1 MKTIAKKTIIIF
13 LIINLILSNLN
24 VGIFGLLAAD
34 VDAIFSYVDIN
45 FVDPTTEEEITKV
58 DIGQN
63 TKMNISFGVAGDVVT
78 EKTSIRIN
86 LDNSNF
92 YFSSFTPNGDT
103 NNATYGVTSVD
114 SNGNKKTLTAVL
126 HINADGTRYIT
137 IDDLSQG
144 DTVNMRLEG
153 YFKDDTAPNE
163 KLTVTVNNE
172 EKASLSASNV
182 TNRITVSNAKTA
194 SKDKITYH
202 SGNKEELAKNFP
214 ISYGISAKVSI
225 PENWK
230 KTEQIEN
237 LTIEDTLTFPS
248 SMYILNSDN
257 VNLADYIGLG
267 ENSVLSISDFTPVL
281 SDDGTKIT
289 GIKLNKKLTYND
301 IESYLTNGEKIDL
314 KYNENLIIEGEG
326 TISNTLKTS
335 YKTTN
340 FADSTSPVTKNTTI
354 DEINGAKFEN
364 TSKKLAD
371 GGLTSSTMS
380 GGPGWYNGFLIEGDE
395 VTYQISTKNTGD
407 EAGNVKLTDIIPDG
421 TELIEA
427 KSDNTTNISLDETVN
442 IDGNDKKAV
451 IWNFENVPSGE
462 TVTATIK
469 LKITNNADF
478 TLINNLYKDE
488 DYTKIET
495 TGPELPVNKKRPD
508 LEITKEAKSSSGEFS
523 NPGDTVTYTIVV
535 TNKGQESITTSVTD
549 TLPDSLEEI
558 TTDVDGAVIE
568 NGTITWNDVT
578 LDVGESKTYT
588 ITGKVKEGTT
598 GKVTNTAIVD
608 KDGEYEKTA
617 TATTEVFDEITVL
630 NNTNISKIA
639 SKTTVDTGDEINYKV
654 QLKNSGKKYN
664 IADITGGKIVT
675 TDTIPDGISYSG
687 GAYYLIPND
696 DTHHTEGISYDE
708 TTRTITWEL
717 DNSIY
722 NEFEANAEVNLYIPC
737 SVIQEASEDKS
748 IVISNKAIS
757 TTINKESNEA
767 NVTILQS
774 TGLEIEKYV
783 DKVYNTD
790 NTLIYENKTQS
801 NKDNVNIDFEE
812 NYPVQYKV
820 KISNSSKDDITLNS
834 TNGKFTDTIEQ
845 LQTITTDRTILI
857 SVYDP
862 EGNKVKDDFTTY
874 AYDGKSFSIDL
885 TGTTIKARSYIVL
898 EYKLKG
904 YSDGVSKAKN
914 TISNGTIESS
924 AQDLVNKPAMSKSVA
939 IVDKK
944 SDWSDIGGTWDSS
957 NLLYNLDFKNEMKCS
972 ATALENK
979 YLVYKIHCEPGD
991 NVLDTYTVT
1000 DTISD
1005 NLNFVTGITTR
1016 GELRSSGPVI
1026 GIYLDNVYTGYK
1038 YYGMINYNG
1047 NTQVTIDGKNL
1058 TVNFTLVDNTKS
1070 VKFDVYYLVEVD
1082 QTKLSNMISKMDA
1095 GIDVDAIDL
1104 INSAN
1109 VKSNNTDSNGQP
1121 LVDLT
1126 DTTKVTVN
1134 DGILYPGIEKDYVG
1148 SFAPGETKVD
1158 SEGNVQIT
1166 TGSAN
1171 AGSSLV
1177 WQVTVNNADKDAAK
1191 KMRNY
1196 TVNDILP
1203 EIYKFNANYLN
1214 DSYTGAKYYPSIVIY
1229 KKDGTVKKS
1238 WSGKDFILP
1247 SGYENSNELTWNFN
1261 GEDYYLDPGEKMVI
1275 KFATAVKD
1283 VGSYGAF
1290 LNTAKLT
1297 TSSKF
1302 DKENIEQGVKTSN
1315 KTIEN
1320 TAFANIY
1327 SHMTTSYKEIE
1338 YDPSL
1343 YNADYKQPEKDTGIS
1358 KKDNDGN
1365 LKNYVQGHQGEI
1377 VKYTLNV
1384 KNESLVNMKNL
1395 AIIDRLPYV
1404 GDIGV
1409 IADYPRDSSFDVKW
1423 DSFIKAEIYDS
1434 NGSFSRA
1441 IDNDKVKITFSDE
1454 KNSTFEYGCKDWY
1467 GQNDVA
1473 IWTNSA
1479 NDQTVN
1485 VRFMIDYNKEDNK
1498 TFLQPGETIKLT
1510 FYGRVPKYVE
1520 KTGESN
1526 IAWNNFAY
1534 GYKAYNAKTD
1544 KELSDLS
1551 IAEPAKVGVWVE
1563 KEEIVNPGIIKI
1575 NKTYKANTG
1584 STTAY
1589 FVLYKYN
1596 DDYDAFDPN
1605 SIEYEKYSDVI
1616 SIDLDANT
1624 TKSYTFENLPS
1635 GTKYKIYETDKYGNI
1650 LEANNNDWYTIEG
1663 QGVEITL
1670 ESGET
1675 KEVNV
1680 IDTALEEY
1688 KGLVEITK
1696 KVVKYTGEEVVG
1708 GTYLF
1713 VIKDDAG
1720 NYVYEKDGEILKASS
1735 FSSDVLIHIYGGMTR
1750 TIDKLD
1756 IGKYKVYEVDENGN
1770 NINYDNEIGYSVSFS
1785 PSNEFEITRSNG
1797 NQRLTATNQL
1807 KREPVSVEIT
1817 GNKKLTNKTLVA
1829 DQFNFEL
1836 IQTDKDKNEITDN
1849 NENQIKL
1856 YAKNNTNGDFKF
1868 NLNYD
1873 SEGEYYYTLK
1883 EVTGED
1889 AKYKYDETIYFIK
1902 VTVTE
1907 ENKVFVAKTEILE
1920 GGSDIVFNN
1929 EFIVEKTSI
1938 SVEKIWN
1945 DNNDQDGKRPTQIK
1959 LQLKANN
1966 ESKGEPII
1974 LTAGDDGIWQ
1984 ADELKYTWTDLPK
1997 YENEKEINYTVE
2009 ELDVENGY
2017 NVTYN
2022 TETTG
2027 KVLITNTHAPE
2038 KTEYSIEKIWSDNNN
2053 QDGKRPTSIQVQL
2066 KAGDNNIGDPI
2077 TLTAGENGIWDADEL
2092 KYTWTDLPK
2101 YENGVEIKYTAIE
2114 AIVPSGYNVTYNT
2127 ETTGKT
2133 IITNSYIPEQTEYS
2147 IEKVWVDND
2156 NQDGKRPTTIKV
2168 QLKANGVIAK
2178 TETLTAGE
2186 NGIWEESELKYTWN
2200 NLPKFA
2206 DGVEIVYSVEEIE
2219 MNDDYSVNYNNS
2231 TAGKTIITNTHQVE
2245 TTSYSIEKEWADN
2258 NNQDGIRP
2266 SSIKI
2271 QLKADD
2277 ENYGDAVILN
2287 ANEGNLWDA
2296 LNSKYTWSNLPKYKN
2311 GKEIKYSVE
2320 EINVTD
2326 GYEATYVENTGKNST
2341 KVINTHVPS
2350 VTKRLVEKIWND
2362 GNNQDGKRPE
2372 SIQVQ
2377 LKADG
2382 IASGNEVSLNES
2394 NNWKYTWENLPE
2406 KQNGTVIN
2414 YTVEEVSTIDGYNVS
2429 YNSITKD
2436 GVITTEITNT
2446 YTPEIT
2452 SRAVEK
2458 IWNDENN
2465 RDAKRPTSIQVQ
2477 LKANGE
2483 NCGDSITLNDDN
2495 EWKYTWNDLAKNKD
2509 GKEIVYTIDEIT
2521 QIQGYE
2527 TTYSENTKNNI
2538 KTFVIT
2544 NSYSPETTARAV
2556 EKVWNDNNNQ
2566 DGLRPDSIQVKLKA
2580 NGTIVENVALNESNN
2595 WKHTWNGLPKNEN
2608 GNEINYEIE
2617 EISTVSGYTTTYDNQ
2632 NNNGIVTS
2640 VITNTH
2646 TPEKVTRAVEK
2657 MWSDNSNQDGKRSKE
2672 IQVQLKAN
2680 GENCGDSVTLN
2691 DDNRWSYTWND
2702 LKKFENGKEI
2712 EYTID
2717 EISNIDGY
2725 TTTYNSI
2732 NKDGVNTIQI
2742 TNKHT
2747 PERTKLAVEKEWDD
2761 NNNQDNKRVREIQVQ
2776 LKVNGNNYGTPITLS
2791 SGNDWKYVWSDLA
2804 KYNNGVEQIYTV
2816 EEVTVIDG
2824 YNATYETSEKDGVKT
2839 FTIVNTHKP
2848 EETSYS
2854 VEKVWNDNNNQ
2865 DKKRPESIEVQLKAN
2880 GNNKGEKVIL
2890 NTANEWKNTWNNL
2903 PKYENGTEVKYTV
2916 EEVSIPE
2923 GYTLSYNTET
2933 AGKTII
2939 TNSYTP
2945 EETSYRVEK
2954 VWNDN
2959 NNQDGKRPEN
2969 IKVQLKV
2976 NGNNEGE
2983 AVTLDK
2989 SNNWNYTWSNLPKYN
3004 NGVKLVYSV
3013 EEVSVP
3019 EGYTV
3024 AYDTNA
3030 LGKTTITNTH
3040 EIEKTERAVEK
3051 VWDDNNNQD
3060 GKQPESIQVQ
3070 LKAGDNNV
3078 GDGITL
3084 NASNNWKYTWKN
3096 LDKYSNGEEIKYTIK
3111 EISKINGY
3119 DTKYESTVK
3128 DEVTTYVITNTH
3140 VPEVVSK
3147 SVEKVWNDNNNQDGK
3162 RPENIQVQLKAN
3174 GNNKG
3179 DTITLNA
3186 DNEWK
3191 YTWSSLEKY
3200 SDGKEVTYTI
3210 EELNVPEGYTVSYN
3224 TETEGKTIITNTH
3237 EVEKTSYR
3245 VEKIWNDNNNQD
3257 GKRSESIQVQLK
3269 ANGNNEGA
3277 VITLNV
3283 DNELKYTWNDLP
3295 KYENGKEIV
3304 YSVEEVVPEGY
3315 TASYNTETEGKTI
3328 ITNTHTPEETTY
3340 SVEKVWNDNE
3350 NQDGKRPEDIKIQLK
3365 ANGNN
3370 KGEAITLNED
3380 NNWKYTWSNLP
3391 KYENGKEITYTVE
3404 EQVPEGYTVSYDTT
3418 TTGKTII
3425 TNTHTIEETTYS
3437 VEKVW
3442 DDNENQDGKRPTSIQ
3457 VQLKAGENNVGNVVE
3472 LNANNNWKYTWNNL
3486 PVYKNGEKIVY
3497 TADEVSVPSEY
3508 TKKVT
3513 EEANKTTITNTY
3525 TPGKTSVSVEKIWDD
3540 NDNQDGKRPDS
3551 IQLQL
3556 KANGVNKGEVIT
3568 LSSGEDKIWQA
3579 NEVKYTWIDLPEYEN
3594 GEKIKY
3600 TVEEVNM
3607 SSDYTVGYN
3616 TDTERTTI
3624 ITNTHTT
3631 EETTY
3636 SVEKVWDDSNNQDG
3650 KRPTNVQ
3657 VQLKSNGNN
3666 EGVTITLNSENNW
3679 KYTWENLPKYNN
3691 GKEITYT
3698 VEEIVPERYTASYN
3712 TETEGKTIITN
3723 THEVEK
3729 TSYSVE
3735 KVWNDN
3741 ENQDGKRPTSIQ
3753 VQLKAN
3759 GNNKGEAITL
3769 NEENNWKNTWT
3780 NLPKYENGK
3789 EITYTVEEG
3798 VPEGYTASYDT
3809 ETSGKTTITNTHE
3822 IEQTTYSVEKVW
3834 NDNENQDG
3842 KRPTSIQVQL
3852 KANGNN
3858 KGEAITLN
3866 EENNWKNTWTNL
3878 PKYENGKEIT
3888 YTVEEIVPE
3897 GYTVSYNTETT
3908 GKTVITNTHETEKT
3922 TYSVEKVWNDNDN
3935 QDGKRPTSI
3944 QVQLKANGNNKGEA
3958 ITLNEGNN
3966 WKNTWNDLPKY
3977 ENGKEITYTVEEV
3990 VPEGYTALY
3999 DTETSGKTTITNSY
4013 TPGKTSISVE
4023 KIWNDNNN
4031 QDGKRPESI
4040 QVQLKAN
4047 GNNEGETITLNA
4059 ENNWKYTWNN
4069 LSEYENGIKVTYT
4082 VEETEVPTEYTVT
4095 YNNENS
4101 GKVIITNTHEV
4112 EKTTYNVEKVWNDS
4126 NNQDG
4131 KRPGSIQ
4138 VQLKANGN
4146 NIGNEITLNAEN
4158 NWKNTWND
4166 LPKYE
4171 DGKLII
4177 YTVEES
4183 SNIIGYTVSYNTED
4197 SGKTIITNTHEVEK
4211 VEYSVEKKWNDN
4223 NNQDGKR
4230 PGSIQVQLKTG
4241 TANIDEAKTLN
4252 SANDWKYTWTN
4263 LPKYEN
4269 GKEIK
4274 YTVEEVVPEGYTAS
4288 YNTETEGKTIITNT
4302 HTPEE
4307 TTYNVEKV
4315 WNDNNNQDGKR
4326 PTSIQVQL
4334 KVNGNNKGEAIT
4346 LNEDNNWKNTWSNL
4360 PKFENGGEIKYTV
4373 EEVNVPKDYT
4383 ESYNTN
4389 TEGKTII
4396 TNTHQIEETTYS
4408 VEKVWNDNN
4417 NQDGKRPTSIQVQL
4431 KANGSNKGEVITL
4444 SSNNNWKNTW
4454 TNLPKYEN
4462 GKEIKYTVEEV
4473 VPEGYT
4479 ASYNTE
4485 TEGKTIITNTYETEK
4500 TTYSVEKVWNDNNDQ
4515 DGKRPSDVQVQL
4527 KANGHNFGDLAK
4539 LNAENN
4545 WKNTWTDLPKYEN
4558 GKEITYSVE
4567 EVVPEGY
4574 IASYN
4579 TETTGK
4585 TVITNTHEIEKI
4597 SYSVEKVW
4605 NDNNNQ
4611 DGKRLDSVKVQ
4622 LKANGN
4628 NIGEVIILNVNN
4640 NWKNTWTN
4648 LPKYEDGKEITYS
4661 VEEVSVPNDYE
4672 VSYNT
4677 NSEGKTVI
4685 TNTHKPEKISYRVEK
4700 KWDDMNN
4707 ENKIRPNEIEV
4718 QLKANGINKGSTIK
4732 LNAENTWKNTWN
4744 DLPKYENGVE
4754 IKYSVEEVG
4763 TINGYTVT
4771 YDTNNEN
4778 KTIITNTHKIVVNIE
4793 GTKTWVDHNNVE
4805 NSRPTY
4811 ITVNLLKN
4819 GVKEASKNVTAENN
4833 WKYSFDNLPK
4843 YDEQNNVI
4851 NYTITEDEVDGYTTE
4866 INGYNITN
4874 THVATID
4881 ISGTKTWVDYDN
4893 VDNTRPDKIVV
4904 NLLQDGKVIR
4914 TKEVS
4919 KNDNWSYSFKNL
4931 PKYDN
4936 NNNEIKYS
4944 ISEEKVDKYTTE
4956 VVGYNII
4963 NTYKATT
4970 KIDVTKTWIDHNNA
4984 DKTRPDKIT
4993 IILLK
4998 DGIKIKEQEV
5008 SELDGWKYTFD
5019 NLEKYNDK
5027 NEKIHYTIEEET
5039 VNGYTSIIDGY
5050 NITNKYSGKV
5060 KISISGKKIWKD
5072 YNNKDNTRP
5081 NEIEVNLVKEGKVIS
5096 TKKVTS
5102 ANGWEYTF
5110 NDLDKYDEQGNEIT
5124 YEITENKVD
5133 GYETE
5138 INGYDIIN
5146 TYKAVTS
5153 INGRKIWMDDNN
5165 KDNTRPDS
5173 ITVNLLRNGVI
5184 IKSKVVS
5191 EEDNWEYSFDN
5202 LEKYD
5207 EDNNEIK
5214 YSISENKVIGYQ
5226 TNIIDNNIVNTYNPE
5241 IPEEPTNDDKNEE
5254 KDDDKKEEIQHHGTV
5269 KTSDNIMI
5277 SFLTLI
5283 TSIGVASILEKL
5295 KKSRKNK

>member
-103 NNATYGVTSVD
+103 DNATYGVTSVD

-202 SGNKEELAKNFP
+202 SGNKEELAENFP
-214 ISYGISAKVSI
+214 ISYGISAKVNI

-248 SMYILNSDN
+248 SMYILNSNN

-289 GIKLNKKLTYND
+289 GIKLNKKLTDND

-364 TSKKLAD
+364 TSKKLAN

-535 TNKGQESITTSVTD
+535 TNNGQESITTSVTD

-588 ITGKVKEGTT
+588 ITGKVKDGAT

-617 TATTEVFDEITVL
+617 TATTEVFDETTVL
-630 NNTNISKIA
+630 NNTDISKIA

-722 NEFEANAEVNLYIPC
+722 NEFETNAEVNLYIPC
-737 SVIQEASEDKS
+737 SVTQEASEDES

-790 NTLIYENKTQS
+790 NKLIYENKTQS

-820 KISNSSKDDITLNS
+820 KISNSSKDDITLDS
-834 TNGKFTDTIEQ
+834 TNGRFTDTIEQ
-845 LQTITTDRTILI
+845 LQTITTDGTILI

-1026 GIYLDNVYTGYK
+1026 GIYLDNVYTGFK

-1047 NTQVTIDGKNL
+1047 NTQVTVDGKNL
-1058 TVNFTLVDNTKS
+1058 TVNFTLVDNAKS

-1082 QTKLSNMISKMDA
+1082 QTKLNDMISKMDA
-1095 GIDVDAIDL
+1095 GMDVDAIDL
-1104 INSAN
+1104 INNAN
-1109 VKSNNTDSNGQP
+1109 VKSNNTDSDGQP

-1134 DGILYPGIEKDYVG
+1134 DGVLYPGIEKDYVG

-1203 EIYKFNANYLN
+1203 EIYKFDANYLN

-1247 SGYENSNELTWNFN
+1247 SGYEDSNELTWNFN

-1297 TSSKF
+1297 TSSEF
-1302 DKENIEQGVKTSN
+1302 DRENIEQGVKTSD

-1338 YDPSL
+1338 YDPDL
-1343 YNADYKQPEKDTGIS
+1343 YDADYEQPKKDTGIS
-1358 KKDNDGN
+1358 KKDDDGN
-1365 LKNYVQGHQGEI
+1365 LKNYVQGHQGEV

-1473 IWTNSA
+1473 TWTNSA

-1485 VRFMIDYNKEDNK
+1485 VRFMIDYNKEDNQ

-1563 KEEIVNPGIIKI
+1563 KEETVNPGIIKI
-1575 NKTYKANTG
+1575 NKTYKADTG

-1670 ESGET
+1670 EGGET
-1675 KEVNV
+1675 KEVDV
-1680 IDTALEEY
+1680 TDTALEEY

-1696 KVVKYTGEEVVG
+1696 EVVKYTGEEVVG

-1829 DQFNFEL
+1829 DQFSFEL
-1836 IQTDKDKNEITDN
+1836 TQTDKDKNEITDN

-1868 NLNYD
+1868 DLNYD

-1883 EVTGED
+1883 EVIGED

-1907 ENKVFVAKTEILE
+1907 ENKALVAKTKILE

-2022 TETTG
+2022 TETAR
-2027 KVLITNTHAPE
+2027 KVLITNTHTPE
-2038 KTEYSIEKIWSDNNN
+2038 KTKYSVEKIWSDNNN
-2053 QDGKRPTSIQVQL
+2053 QDGKRPTSIQIQL
-2066 KAGDNNIGDPI
+2066 KAGDSNIGDPI
-2077 TLTAGENGIWDADEL
+2077 TLTVGENGIWDADDL
-2092 KYTWTDLPK
+2092 KYTWTNLPK
-2101 YENGVEIKYTAIE
+2101 YEDGVEIKYSAIE
-2114 AIVPSGYNVTYNT
+2114 VTVPSGYNATYNT

-2133 IITNSYIPEQTEYS
+2133 IITNSYTPEQTEYS
-2147 IEKVWVDND
+2147 IEKVWND
-2156 NQDGKRPTTIKV
+2156 SENQDGKRPTTIKL
-2168 QLKANGVIAK
+2168 QLKANGVVIK
-2178 TETLTAGE
+2178 TAELSAGD
-2186 NGIWEESELKYTWN
+2186 NGIWEESELKYTWS

-2219 MNDDYSVNYNNS
+2219 MTDDYSVSYDNS
-2231 TAGKTIITNTHQVE
+2231 TAGKTIVTNTHTTE

-2266 SSIKI
+2266 RSIKI

-2277 ENYGDAVILN
+2277 ENYGDVIILN
-2287 ANEGNLWDA
+2287 ADEGNSWDA
-2296 LNSKYTWSNLPKYKN
+2296 SNSKYTWSNLPKYKN

-2326 GYEATYVENTGKNST
+2326 GYEATYVENTDKNST

-2350 VTKRLVEKIWND
+2350 VTKRSVEKIWND

-2382 IASGNEVSLNES
+2382 IASGNEVSLNGS
-2394 NNWKYTWENLPE
+2394 NNWKYTWDNLPE

-2429 YNSITKD
+2429 YNSITKN

-2527 TTYSENTKNNI
+2527 TTYSETTKNNI

-2544 NSYSPETTARAV
+2544 NSYSPETTSRAV

-2566 DGLRPDSIQVKLKA
+2566 DGLRPDSIQIKLKA
-2580 NGTIVENVALNESNN
+2580 NGTVVENVALNESNN

-2632 NNNGIVTS
+2632 NNNGVVTS

-2646 TPEKVTRAVEK
+2646 TPEKVARAVEK
-2657 MWSDNSNQDGKRSKE
+2657 IWSDNSNQDGKRSTS

-2691 DDNRWSYTWND
+2691 DDNSWSYTWND
-2702 LKKFENGKEI
+2702 LNKFENGKEI

-2717 EISNIDGY
+2717 EISNLDGY

-2732 NKDGVNTIQI
+2732 NKDGVDTIQI
-2742 TNKHT
+2742 TNEHT
-2747 PERTKLAVEKEWDD
+2747 PERIKLAVEKEWDD
-2761 NNNQDNKRVREIQVQ
+2761 NNNQDNKRVTEIQVQ

-3004 NGVKLVYSV
+3004 SGVELVYSV

-3024 AYDTNA
+3024 AYDANTA
-3030 LGKTTITNTH
+3030 GKTTITNTH
-3040 EIEKTERAVEK
+3040 EIEKTERSVEK
-3051 VWDDNNNQD
+3051 AWDDNNNQD
-3060 GKQPESIQVQ
+3060 GKQPENIQVQ

-3078 GDGITL
+3078 GDEITL

-3096 LDKYSNGEEIKYTIK
+3096 LDKYSNGEEINYTIK

-3191 YTWSSLEKY
+3191 YTWSGLEKY

-3210 EELNVPEGYTVSYN
+3210 EEVNVPEGYTVSYN

-3237 EVEKTSYR
+3237 EVEKTSYS

-3277 VITLNV
+3277 IITLNV
-3283 DNELKYTWNDLP
+3283 DNEWKYTWNDLP
-3295 KYENGKEIV
+3295 KYENGKEIT

-3328 ITNTHTPEETTY
+3328 ITNTHTPEETIY
-3340 SVEKVWNDNE
+3340 SVEKVWSDNE

-3370 KGEAITLNED
+3370 KGDLVALNTE
-3380 NNWKYTWSNLP
+3380 NGWKYTWSNLP

-3418 TTGKTII
+3418 AT
-3425 TNTHTIEETTYS
+3425 
-3437 VEKVW
+3437 
-3442 DDNENQDGKRPTSIQ
+3442 
-3457 VQLKAGENNVGNVVE
+3457 
-3472 LNANNNWKYTWNNL
+3472 
-3486 PVYKNGEKIVY
+3486 
-3497 TADEVSVPSEY
+3497 
-3508 TKKVT
+3508 
-3513 EEANKTTITNTY
+3513 
-3525 TPGKTSVSVEKIWDD
+3525 
-3540 NDNQDGKRPDS
+3540 
-3551 IQLQL
+3551 
-3556 KANGVNKGEVIT
+3556 
-3568 LSSGEDKIWQA
+3568 
-3579 NEVKYTWIDLPEYEN
+3579 
-3594 GEKIKY
+3594 
-3600 TVEEVNM
+3600 
-3607 SSDYTVGYN
+3607 
-3616 TDTERTTI
+3616 
-3624 ITNTHTT
+3624 
-3631 EETTY
+3631 
-3636 SVEKVWDDSNNQDG
+3636 
-3650 KRPTNVQ
+3650 
-3657 VQLKSNGNN
+3657 
-3666 EGVTITLNSENNW
+3666 
-3679 KYTWENLPKYNN
+3679 
-3691 GKEITYT
+3691 
-3698 VEEIVPERYTASYN
+3698 
-3712 TETEGKTIITN
+3712 GKTIITN

-4101 GKVIITNTHEV
+4101 GKIIITNTHEV

-4131 KRPGSIQ
+4131 KRPESIQ

-4307 TTYNVEKV
+4307 TTYSVEKV

-4334 KVNGNNKGEAIT
+4334 KANRNNKGETIT

-4360 PKFENGGEIKYTV
+4360 PKFENGVEIKYTV

-4431 KANGSNKGEVITL
+4431 KANGSNKGEVIAL

-4462 GKEIKYTVEEV
+4462 GKEITYTVEEV
-4473 VPEGYT
+4473 VPEGYA
-4479 ASYNTE
+4479 ASYNTSSK
-4485 TEGKTIITNTYETEK
+4485 GKTIITNTYETEK
-4500 TTYSVEKVWNDNNDQ
+4500 TTYSVEKVWNDGENQ

-4545 WKNTWTDLPKYEN
+4545 WRNTWTDLPKYES

-4574 IASYN
+4574 TVSYN

-4611 DGKRLDSVKVQ
+4611 DGKRLDSIKVQ

-4628 NIGEVIILNVNN
+4628 NIGEVITLNVKN

-4843 YDEQNNVI
+4843 YDEHNNVI

-4919 KNDNWSYSFKNL
+4919 KNDNWSYSFNNL

-4984 DKTRPDKIT
+4984 DNTRPDKIT

-5008 SELDGWKYTFD
+5008 SESDGWKYTFD

-5027 NEKIHYTIEEET
+5027 NEEIHYTIEEKT

-5060 KISISGKKIWKD
+5060 KTSISGKKIWKD

-5102 ANGWEYTF
+5102 ANEWEYTF

-5138 INGYDIIN
+5138 VNGYDILN

-5214 YSISENKVIGYQ
+5214 YSISENKVTGYQ

-5241 IPEEPTNDDKNEE
+5241 IPKEPTNDDKNEE
-5254 KDDDKKEEIQHHGTV
+5254 KDDDKKEEIQHHETV

>member
-34 VDAIFSYVDIN
+34 VDVIFTKLNIDFTDS
-45 FVDPTTEEEITKV
+45 TGEISKV

-63 TKMNISFGVAGDVVT
+63 INMNVELGVASDIAA
-78 EKTSIRIN
+78 ENTSIRIN
-86 LDNSNF
+86 LDNNNF
-92 YFSSFTPNGDT
+92 YFSCFEPNGET
-103 NNATYGVTSVD
+103 NNATYRVD
-114 SNGNKKTLTAVL
+114 NHTAVL
-126 HINADGTRYIT
+126 HIDDDGTRYIT
-137 IDDLSQG
+137 IDNLAQG
-144 DTVNMRLEG
+144 ETLKMSFAG

-172 EKASLSASNV
+172 EKASISASNV

-202 SGNKEELAKNFP
+202 SGNKEELAENFP
-214 ISYGISAKVSI
+214 ISYGISAKVNI

-237 LTIEDTLTFPS
+237 LTIEDTLTFPN

-257 VNLADYIGLG
+257 VNLAEYIGLG

-289 GIKLNKKLTYND
+289 GIKLNKKLTNND

-354 DEINGAKFEN
+354 DEINGAKFEK
-364 TSKKLAD
+364 TSKQLAD
-371 GGLTSSTMS
+371 GGVNSNTMQ
-380 GGPGWYNGFLIEGDE
+380 GDHNWHYGFLIEGDE
-395 VTYQISTKNTGD
+395 ITYKISTTNTGD
-407 EAGNVKLTDIIPDG
+407 ENGNVKLSDIIPDG

-427 KSDNTTNISLDETVN
+427 KSDDATNIITNETVSVN
-442 IDGNDKKAV
+442 GNDKKAV
-451 IWNFENVPSGE
+451 VWNFENVPAGK

-478 TLINNLYKDE
+478 TLINNLYKNE

-508 LEITKEAKSSSGEFS
+508 LEITKDAKSSSGEFS

-558 TTDVDGAVIE
+558 TTDVDGTVIE

-578 LDVGESKTYT
+578 LNVGESKTYT

-617 TATTEVFDEITVL
+617 TATTEVFDETTVL

-722 NEFEANAEVNLYIPC
+722 NEFETNAEVNLYIPC
-737 SVIQEASEDKS
+737 SVTKEGLEEAD
-748 IVISNKAIS
+748 VTISNKANS
-757 TTINKESNEA
+757 TTLNKESNEA
-767 NVTILQS
+767 IVTIPK
-774 TGLEIEKYV
+774 TAGLKVEKYV
-783 DKVYNTD
+783 NRIYNENDK
-790 NTLIYENKTQS
+790 LIYENKNQS
-801 NKDNVNIDFEE
+801 NKDNVNIDFSP
-812 NYPVQYKV
+812 NYKV
-820 KISNSSKDDITLNS
+820 EYKIKIANSSKSDVTLDGNSGNFVDYISQLESINESGEIIISVQDSAGNKLCDDITSYAWGASSFNIPL
-834 TNGKFTDTIEQ
+834 TD
-845 LQTITTDRTILI
+845 
-857 SVYDP
+857 
-862 EGNKVKDDFTTY
+862 K
-874 AYDGKSFSIDL
+874 
-885 TGTTIKARSYIVL
+885 TIKARDYIVL
-898 EYKLKG
+898 TYQLKG
-904 YSDGVSKAKN
+904 RKTGVTNATNKV
-914 TISNGTIESS
+914 TNGTNESK
-924 AQDLVNKPAMSKSVA
+924 AQDLVNKPEINKSVA
-939 IVDKK
+939 LIDKNANLNN
-944 SDWSDIGGTWDSS
+944 DQWD
-957 NLLYNLDFKNEMKCS
+957 NTNPLYNLEFKENLKMS
-972 ATALENK
+972 ATAIEGK
-979 YLVYKIHCEPGD
+979 YLVYKIHCEVGD
-991 NVLDTYTVT
+991 NKQDTYTIL

-1005 NLNFVTGITTR
+1005 NMQFVTDLSLNNAKIKA
-1016 GELRSSGPVI
+1016 PVI
-1026 GIYLDNVYTGYK
+1026 GIYRNIVNSAWSNGTYFIDNNADISLDDT
-1038 YYGMINYNG
+1038 
-1047 NTQVTIDGKNL
+1047 GKNISIKVSLNEASRESL
-1058 TVNFTLVDNTKS
+1058 T
-1070 VKFDVYYLVEVD
+1070 FDVYYLVEPKKEILND
-1082 QTKLSNMISKMDA
+1082 MISKIDA

-1104 INSAN
+1104 INNAN
-1109 VKSNNTDSNGQP
+1109 VKSSNTDTNGKP
-1121 LVDLT
+1121 LIDFN
-1126 DTTKVTVN
+1126 DTTKVTIN
-1134 DGILYPGIEKDYVG
+1134 DGVLYPGLEKDYVG
-1148 SFAPGETKVD
+1148 SFTPGETKVD
-1158 SEGNVQIT
+1158 SDGNVKLI

-1177 WQVTVNNADKDAAK
+1177 WQVTINNGSESDAK
-1191 KMRNY
+1191 QMRNY
-1196 TVNDILP
+1196 TVSEVLP
-1203 EIYKFNANYLN
+1203 EIYKFDANYLN
-1214 DSYTGAKYYPSIVIY
+1214 DSYTGAKYYPSIIIY
-1229 KKDGTVKKS
+1229 KADKTIKKQ
-1238 WSGKDFILP
+1238 WSGKDFVLP
-1247 SGYENSNELTWNFN
+1247 DGYENGKELTWNFN
-1261 GEDYYLDPGEKMVI
+1261 GEDYYLDKGEKMVI
-1275 KFATAVKD
+1275 KFATKVRSA
-1283 VGSYGAF
+1283 GSYGAF

-1297 TSSKF
+1297 TVT
-1302 DKENIEQGVKTSN
+1302 NIEKDNVKEGVKTSD

-1327 SHMTTSYKEIE
+1327 SHMTSSYKEIE

-1343 YNADYKQPEKDTGIS
+1343 YNADYKQPKKDTGIS
-1358 KKDNDGN
+1358 KKDDDGN
-1365 LKNYVQGHQGEI
+1365 LKNYVQGHQGEV

-1384 KNESLVNMKNL
+1384 KNESLVNMKDL

-1473 IWTNSA
+1473 TWTNSA

-1485 VRFMIDYNKEDNK
+1485 VRFMIDYNKEDNQ

-1563 KEEIVNPGIIKI
+1563 KEETVNPGIIKI
-1575 NKTYKANTG
+1575 NKTYKADTG
-1584 STTAY
+1584 RTTAY

-1670 ESGET
+1670 EGVET

-1720 NYVYEKDGEILKASS
+1720 NYVYEKDGEILKASN
-1735 FSSDVLIHIYGGMTR
+1735 FSSDVLIRIYGGMTR

-1756 IGKYKVYEVDENGN
+1756 IGKYKVFEVDENGN

-1829 DQFNFEL
+1829 DQFSFEL
-1836 IQTDKDKNEITDN
+1836 TQTDKDKNEITDN

-1856 YAKNNTNGDFKF
+1856 YTKNNTNGDFKF
-1868 NLNYD
+1868 DLNYD

-1889 AKYKYDETIYFIK
+1889 AKYKYDETLYFIK

-1907 ENKVFVAKTEILE
+1907 ENKVLVAKTEILE
-1920 GGSDIVFNN
+1920 GGSNIVFNN

-1945 DNNDQDGKRPTQIK
+1945 DNNDQDGKRPAQIK

-1974 LTAGDDGIWQ
+1974 LTAGDDGVWQ

-2022 TETTG
+2022 TETAG
-2027 KVLITNTHAPE
+2027 KVLITNTHTPE
-2038 KTEYSIEKIWSDNNN
+2038 KTEYSVEKVWSDNDN

-2066 KAGDNNIGDPI
+2066 KAGNSNIGDPI
-2077 TLTAGENGIWDADEL
+2077 TLTVGENGIWDADDL

-2101 YENGVEIKYTAIE
+2101 YENGVEIKYSAIE
-2114 AIVPSGYNVTYNT
+2114 VTVPSGYNATYNT

-2133 IITNSYIPEQTEYS
+2133 IITNSYTPEQTEYS
-2147 IEKVWVDND
+2147 IEKVWND
-2156 NQDGKRPTTIKV
+2156 SENQDGKRPTTIKL
-2168 QLKANGVIAK
+2168 QLKANGVVIK
-2178 TETLTAGE
+2178 TAELSAGD
-2186 NGIWEESELKYTWN
+2186 NGIWEESELKYTWS

-2219 MNDDYSVNYNNS
+2219 MTDDYSVSYDNS
-2231 TAGKTIITNTHQVE
+2231 TAGKTIVTNTHTTE

-2266 SSIKI
+2266 RSIKI

-2277 ENYGDAVILN
+2277 ENYGDVIILN
-2287 ANEGNLWDA
+2287 ADEGNSWDA
-2296 LNSKYTWSNLPKYKN
+2296 SNSKYTWSNLPKYKN

-2326 GYEATYVENTGKNST
+2326 GYEATYVENTDKNST

-2350 VTKRLVEKIWND
+2350 VTKRSVEKIWND

-2394 NNWKYTWENLPE
+2394 NNWKYTWDNLPE

-2429 YNSITKD
+2429 YNSITKN

-2477 LKANGE
+2477 LKADGE

-2580 NGTIVENVALNESNN
+2580 NGTVVENVALNESNN

-2632 NNNGIVTS
+2632 NNNGVVTS

-2646 TPEKVTRAVEK
+2646 TPEKVARAVEK
-2657 MWSDNSNQDGKRSKE
+2657 IWSDNSNQDGKRPTS

-2691 DDNRWSYTWND
+2691 DDNSWSYTWND
-2702 LKKFENGKEI
+2702 LNKFENGKEI

-2742 TNKHT
+2742 TNEHT
-2747 PERTKLAVEKEWDD
+2747 PERIKLAVEKEWDD
-2761 NNNQDNKRVREIQVQ
+2761 NNNQDNKRVTEIQVQ

-2791 SGNDWKYVWSDLA
+2791 SGNDWKYVWSDLT
-2804 KYNNGVEQIYTV
+2804 KYINGVEQIYTV

-2839 FTIVNTHKP
+2839 FTIVNTHKT

-2945 EETSYRVEK
+2945 EETSYRAEK

-2969 IKVQLKV
+2969 VKVQLKV

-3004 NGVKLVYSV
+3004 NGVELVYSV

-3019 EGYTV
+3019 EGYIV
-3024 AYDTNA
+3024 AYDTNTS
-3030 LGKTTITNTH
+3030 GKTTITNTH

-3078 GDGITL
+3078 GDEITL

-3096 LDKYSNGEEIKYTIK
+3096 LDKYSNGEEINYTIK

-3119 DTKYESTVK
+3119 DTKYESIVK

-3140 VPEVVSK
+3140 IPEVVSK

-3191 YTWSSLEKY
+3191 YTWSGLEKY

-3210 EELNVPEGYTVSYN
+3210 EEINVPEGYTVSYN
-3224 TETEGKTIITNTH
+3224 TETEEKTIITNTH
-3237 EVEKTSYR
+3237 EVEKTSYS

-3277 VITLNV
+3277 IITLNV
-3283 DNELKYTWNDLP
+3283 DNEWKYTWNDLP
-3295 KYENGKEIV
+3295 KYENGKEIT
-3304 YSVEEVVPEGY
+3304 YSVEEIVPEGY

-3328 ITNTHTPEETTY
+3328 ITNTHTSEETTY
-3340 SVEKVWNDNE
+3340 SVEKVWSDNE

-3370 KGEAITLNED
+3370 KGDLVALNTE
-3380 NNWKYTWSNLP
+3380 NSWKYTWNNLQ

-3425 TNTHTIEETTYS
+3425 TNIHTIEETTYS

-3442 DDNENQDGKRPTSIQ
+3442 HDNENQDGKRPTSIQ

-3472 LNANNNWKYTWNNL
+3472 LNANNNWKYTWNSL

-3698 VEEIVPERYTASYN
+3698 VEEVVPEGYTASYN

-3729 TSYSVE
+3729 TSYSIE

-3769 NEENNWKNTWT
+3769 NAENNWKNTW
-3780 NLPKYENGK
+3780 NDLPKYENRK

-3834 NDNENQDG
+3834 SDNENQDG

-3866 EENNWKNTWTNL
+3866 VNNNWKNTWTNL

-3922 TYSVEKVWNDNDN
+3922 TYSVEKVWNDNEN

-3958 ITLNEGNN
+3958 ITLNVNNN
-3966 WKNTWNDLPKY
+3966 WKNTWTNLPKY

-3990 VPEGYTALY
+3990 VPEGYTASY

-4031 QDGKRPESI
+4031 QDGKRPESVK
-4040 QVQLKAN
+4040 VQLKAN

-4059 ENNWKYTWNN
+4059 ENNWKNTWNN

-4082 VEETEVPTEYTVT
+4082 VEETEVPTGYRVT

-4112 EKTTYNVEKVWNDS
+4112 EKTTYSVEKVWNDS
-4126 NNQDG
+4126 ENQDG
-4131 KRPGSIQ
+4131 KRPESVK

-4146 NIGNEITLNAEN
+4146 SVENEITLNAGN

-4274 YTVEEVVPEGYTAS
+4274 YTVEEIVPEGYTAS

-4360 PKFENGGEIKYTV
+4360 SKFENGVEIKYTV

-4431 KANGSNKGEVITL
+4431 KANGSNKGEVIAL

-4558 GKEITYSVE
+4558 GKEITYSVK

-4574 IASYN
+4574 TASYN

-4585 TVITNTHEIEKI
+4585 TVITNAHEIEKI
-4597 SYSVEKVW
+4597 TYSVEKVW

-4648 LPKYEDGKEITYS
+4648 LPKYEDGKEIKYS

-4893 VDNTRPDKIVV
+4893 KDNTRPDKIVV

-4919 KNDNWSYSFKNL
+4919 KNDNWSYSFNNL

-4984 DKTRPDKIT
+4984 DNTRPDKIT

-5008 SELDGWKYTFD
+5008 SESDGWKYTFD

-5027 NEKIHYTIEEET
+5027 NEEIHYTIEEKT

-5060 KISISGKKIWKD
+5060 KTSISGKKIWKD

-5110 NDLDKYDEQGNEIT
+5110 NDLDKYDEQENEIT

-5214 YSISENKVIGYQ
+5214 YSISENKVTGYQ

-5241 IPEEPTNDDKNEE
+5241 IPKEPTNDDKNEE
-5254 KDDDKKEEIQHHGTV
+5254 KDDDKKEEIQRHETV

>member
-103 NNATYGVTSVD
+103 DNATYGVTSVD

-182 TNRITVSNAKTA
+182 TNRITISNAKTA

-202 SGNKEELAKNFP
+202 SGNKEELAENFP
-214 ISYGISAKVSI
+214 ISYGISAKVNI

-248 SMYILNSDN
+248 SMYILNSNN

-289 GIKLNKKLTYND
+289 GIKLNKKLTDND

-364 TSKKLAD
+364 TSKKLAN

-469 LKITNNADF
+469 LKITKNADF

-558 TTDVDGAVIE
+558 TTDVDGTVIE

-578 LDVGESKTYT
+578 LNVGESKTYT
-588 ITGKVKEGTT
+588 ITGKVKDGAT

-617 TATTEVFDEITVL
+617 TATTEVFDETTVL
-630 NNTNISKIA
+630 NNTDISKIA

-737 SVIQEASEDKS
+737 TVTQEASEDES

-790 NTLIYENKTQS
+790 NKLIYENKTQS

-820 KISNSSKDDITLNS
+820 KISNSSKDDITLDS
-834 TNGKFTDTIEQ
+834 TNGRFTDTIEQ
-845 LQTITTDRTILI
+845 LQTITTDGTILI

-1026 GIYLDNVYTGYK
+1026 GIYLDNVYTGFK

-1047 NTQVTIDGKNL
+1047 NTQVTVDGKNL
-1058 TVNFTLVDNTKS
+1058 TVNFTLVDNAKS

-1082 QTKLSNMISKMDA
+1082 QTKLNDMISKMDA
-1095 GIDVDAIDL
+1095 GMDVDAIDL
-1104 INSAN
+1104 INNAN
-1109 VKSNNTDSNGQP
+1109 VKSNNTNSDGQP

-1134 DGILYPGIEKDYVG
+1134 DGVLYPGIEKDYVG

-1203 EIYKFNANYLN
+1203 EIYKFDANYLN

-1247 SGYENSNELTWNFN
+1247 SGYEDSNELTWNFN

-1302 DKENIEQGVKTSN
+1302 DRENIEQGVKTSD

-1358 KKDNDGN
+1358 KKDNNGN
-1365 LKNYVQGHQGEI
+1365 LKNYVQGHQGEV

-1384 KNESLVNMKNL
+1384 KNESLVNMKDL

-1441 IDNDKVKITFSDE
+1441 IDNNKVKITFSDE

-1473 IWTNSA
+1473 TWTNSA

-1485 VRFMIDYNKEDNK
+1485 VRFMIDYNKEDNQ

-1563 KEEIVNPGIIKI
+1563 KEETVNPGIIKI
-1575 NKTYKANTG
+1575 NKTYKADTG

-1670 ESGET
+1670 EGGET
-1675 KEVNV
+1675 KEVDV
-1680 IDTALEEY
+1680 TDTALEEY

-1696 KVVKYTGEEVVG
+1696 EVVKYTGEEVVG

-1829 DQFNFEL
+1829 DQFSFEL
-1836 IQTDKDKNEITDN
+1836 TQTDKDKNEITDN

-1868 NLNYD
+1868 DLNYD

-1907 ENKVFVAKTEILE
+1907 ENKVLVAKTEILE

-2022 TETTG
+2022 TETAG
-2027 KVLITNTHAPE
+2027 KVLITNTHTPE
-2038 KTEYSIEKIWSDNNN
+2038 KTEYSVEKIWSDNNN
-2053 QDGKRPTSIQVQL
+2053 QDGKRPTSIQIQL
-2066 KAGDNNIGDPI
+2066 KAGDSNIGDPI
-2077 TLTAGENGIWDADEL
+2077 TLTVGENGIWDADDL
-2092 KYTWTDLPK
+2092 KYTWTNLPK
-2101 YENGVEIKYTAIE
+2101 YEDGVEIKYSAIE
-2114 AIVPSGYNVTYNT
+2114 VTVLSGYNATYNT

-2133 IITNSYIPEQTEYS
+2133 IITNSYTPEQTEYS
-2147 IEKVWVDND
+2147 IEKVWND
-2156 NQDGKRPTTIKV
+2156 SENQDGKRPTTIKL
-2168 QLKANGVIAK
+2168 QLKANGVVIK
-2178 TETLTAGE
+2178 TAELSAGD

-2580 NGTIVENVALNESNN
+2580 NGTVVENVALNESNN

-2646 TPEKVTRAVEK
+2646 TPEKVARAVEK
-2657 MWSDNSNQDGKRSKE
+2657 IWSDNSNQDGKRPTS

-2691 DDNRWSYTWND
+2691 DDNSWSYTWND
-2702 LKKFENGKEI
+2702 LNKFENGKEI

-2742 TNKHT
+2742 TNEHT
-2747 PERTKLAVEKEWDD
+2747 PERIKLAVEKEWDD
-2761 NNNQDNKRVREIQVQ
+2761 NNNQDNKRVTEIQVQ

-2791 SGNDWKYVWSDLA
+2791 SGNDWKYVWSDLT
-2804 KYNNGVEQIYTV
+2804 KYINGVEQIYTV

-2839 FTIVNTHKP
+2839 FTIVNTHKT

-2969 IKVQLKV
+2969 VKVQLKV

-3004 NGVKLVYSV
+3004 NGVELVYSV

-3019 EGYTV
+3019 EGYIV
-3024 AYDTNA
+3024 AYDTNTS
-3030 LGKTTITNTH
+3030 GKTTITNTH

-3078 GDGITL
+3078 GDEITL

-3096 LDKYSNGEEIKYTIK
+3096 LDKYSNGEEINYTIK

-3140 VPEVVSK
+3140 IPEVVSK

-3191 YTWSSLEKY
+3191 YTWSGLEKY

-3210 EELNVPEGYTVSYN
+3210 EEINVPEGYTVSYN
-3224 TETEGKTIITNTH
+3224 TETEEKTIITNTH
-3237 EVEKTSYR
+3237 EVEKTSYS

-3277 VITLNV
+3277 IITLNV
-3283 DNELKYTWNDLP
+3283 DNEWKYTWNDLP
-3295 KYENGKEIV
+3295 KYENGKEIT
-3304 YSVEEVVPEGY
+3304 YSVEEIVPEGY

-3328 ITNTHTPEETTY
+3328 ITNTHTSEETTY
-3340 SVEKVWNDNE
+3340 SVEKVWSDNE

-3370 KGEAITLNED
+3370 KGDLVALNTE
-3380 NNWKYTWSNLP
+3380 NSWKYTWNNLQ

-3425 TNTHTIEETTYS
+3425 TNIHTIEETTYS

-3442 DDNENQDGKRPTSIQ
+3442 HDNENQDGKRPTSIQ

-3631 EETTY
+3631 EDTTY

-3741 ENQDGKRPTSIQ
+3741 ENQDGKRPTSIR

-3769 NEENNWKNTWT
+3769 NAE
-3780 NLPKYENGK
+3780 
-3789 EITYTVEEG
+3789 
-3798 VPEGYTASYDT
+3798 
-3809 ETSGKTTITNTHE
+3809 
-3822 IEQTTYSVEKVW
+3822 
-3834 NDNENQDG
+3834 
-3842 KRPTSIQVQL
+3842 
-3852 KANGNN
+3852 
-3858 KGEAITLN
+3858 
-3866 EENNWKNTWTNL
+3866 
-3878 PKYENGKEIT
+3878 
-3888 YTVEEIVPE
+3888 
-3897 GYTVSYNTETT
+3897 
-3908 GKTVITNTHETEKT
+3908 
-3922 TYSVEKVWNDNDN
+3922 
-3935 QDGKRPTSI
+3935 
-3944 QVQLKANGNNKGEA
+3944 
-3958 ITLNEGNN
+3958 NN

-4101 GKVIITNTHEV
+4101 GKIIITNTHEV

-4158 NWKNTWND
+4158 NWKNTCND

-4197 SGKTIITNTHEVEK
+4197 SRKTIITNTHEVEK
-4211 VEYSVEKKWNDN
+4211 VEHSVEKKWNDN

-4389 TEGKTII
+4389 TEEKTII

-4431 KANGSNKGEVITL
+4431 KANGSNKGEVIAL

-4558 GKEITYSVE
+4558 GKEITYSVK

-4574 IASYN
+4574 TASYN
-4579 TETTGK
+4579 TEATGK
-4585 TVITNTHEIEKI
+4585 TVITNAHEIEKI
-4597 SYSVEKVW
+4597 TYSVEKVW

-4893 VDNTRPDKIVV
+4893 KDNTRPDKIVV

-4919 KNDNWSYSFKNL
+4919 KNDNWSYSFNNL

-4984 DKTRPDKIT
+4984 DNTRPDKIT

-5008 SELDGWKYTFD
+5008 SESDGWKYTFD

-5027 NEKIHYTIEEET
+5027 NEEIHYTIEEKT

-5060 KISISGKKIWKD
+5060 KTSISGKKIWKD

-5191 EEDNWEYSFDN
+5191 EEGNWEYSFDN

>member
-103 NNATYGVTSVD
+103 DNATYGVTSVD
-114 SNGNKKTLTAVL
+114 SNGNKRTLTAVL

-182 TNRITVSNAKTA
+182 TNRIVVSNAKTA

-202 SGNKEELAKNFP
+202 SGNKEELAENFP
-214 ISYGISAKVSI
+214 ISYGISAKVNI

-289 GIKLNKKLTYND
+289 GIKLNKKLTDSD

-364 TSKKLAD
+364 TSKKLAS

-617 TATTEVFDEITVL
+617 TATTEVFDETTVL

-737 SVIQEASEDKS
+737 SVTQEASEDKS

-790 NTLIYENKTQS
+790 NKLIYENKTQS

-812 NYPVQYKV
+812 DYPVQYKV
-820 KISNSSKDDITLNS
+820 KISNSSKDDITLDS

-845 LQTITTDRTILI
+845 LQTITTDGTILI

-874 AYDGKSFSIDL
+874 TYDGKSFSIDL

-1203 EIYKFNANYLN
+1203 EIYKFDANYLN

-1365 LKNYVQGHQGEI
+1365 LKNYVQGHQGEV

-1696 KVVKYTGEEVVG
+1696 KEVKYTGEEVVG

-1907 ENKVFVAKTEILE
+1907 ENKVLVAKTEILE

-2009 ELDVENGY
+2009 ELDVENEY

-2556 EKVWNDNNNQ
+2556 EKVWNDNNNR

-2761 NNNQDNKRVREIQVQ
+2761 NNNQDNKRVTEIQVQ

-3078 GDGITL
+3078 GDEITL

-3096 LDKYSNGEEIKYTIK
+3096 LDKYSNGEEINYTIK

-3140 VPEVVSK
+3140 IPEVVSK

-3191 YTWSSLEKY
+3191 YTWSGLEKY

-3210 EELNVPEGYTVSYN
+3210 EEINVPEGYTVSYN
-3224 TETEGKTIITNTH
+3224 TETEEKTIITNTH
-3237 EVEKTSYR
+3237 EVEKTSYS

-3277 VITLNV
+3277 IITLNV
-3283 DNELKYTWNDLP
+3283 DNEWKYTWNDLP
-3295 KYENGKEIV
+3295 KYENGKEIT
-3304 YSVEEVVPEGY
+3304 YSVEEIVPEGY

-3328 ITNTHTPEETTY
+3328 ITNTHTSEETTY
-3340 SVEKVWNDNE
+3340 SVEKVWSDNE

-3370 KGEAITLNED
+3370 KGDLVALNTE
-3380 NNWKYTWSNLP
+3380 NSWKYTWNNLQ

-3425 TNTHTIEETTYS
+3425 TNIHTIEE
-3437 VEKVW
+3437 
-3442 DDNENQDGKRPTSIQ
+3442 
-3457 VQLKAGENNVGNVVE
+3457 
-3472 LNANNNWKYTWNNL
+3472 
-3486 PVYKNGEKIVY
+3486 
-3497 TADEVSVPSEY
+3497 
-3508 TKKVT
+3508 
-3513 EEANKTTITNTY
+3513 
-3525 TPGKTSVSVEKIWDD
+3525 
-3540 NDNQDGKRPDS
+3540 
-3551 IQLQL
+3551 
-3556 KANGVNKGEVIT
+3556 
-3568 LSSGEDKIWQA
+3568 
-3579 NEVKYTWIDLPEYEN
+3579 
-3594 GEKIKY
+3594 
-3600 TVEEVNM
+3600 
-3607 SSDYTVGYN
+3607 
-3616 TDTERTTI
+3616 
-3624 ITNTHTT
+3624 
-3631 EETTY
+3631 
-3636 SVEKVWDDSNNQDG
+3636 
-3650 KRPTNVQ
+3650 
-3657 VQLKSNGNN
+3657 
-3666 EGVTITLNSENNW
+3666 
-3679 KYTWENLPKYNN
+3679 
-3691 GKEITYT
+3691 
-3698 VEEIVPERYTASYN
+3698 
-3712 TETEGKTIITN
+3712 
-3723 THEVEK
+3723 
-3729 TSYSVE
+3729 
-3735 KVWNDN
+3735 
-3741 ENQDGKRPTSIQ
+3741 
-3753 VQLKAN
+3753 
-3759 GNNKGEAITL
+3759 
-3769 NEENNWKNTWT
+3769 
-3780 NLPKYENGK
+3780 
-3789 EITYTVEEG
+3789 
-3798 VPEGYTASYDT
+3798 
-3809 ETSGKTTITNTHE
+3809 
-3822 IEQTTYSVEKVW
+3822 
-3834 NDNENQDG
+3834 
-3842 KRPTSIQVQL
+3842 
-3852 KANGNN
+3852 
-3858 KGEAITLN
+3858 
-3866 EENNWKNTWTNL
+3866 
-3878 PKYENGKEIT
+3878 
-3888 YTVEEIVPE
+3888 
-3897 GYTVSYNTETT
+3897 
-3908 GKTVITNTHETEKT
+3908 T

-4288 YNTETEGKTIITNT
+4288 YNTEK
-4302 HTPEE
+4302 
-4307 TTYNVEKV
+4307 
-4315 WNDNNNQDGKR
+4315 
-4326 PTSIQVQL
+4326 
-4334 KVNGNNKGEAIT
+4334 
-4346 LNEDNNWKNTWSNL
+4346 
-4360 PKFENGGEIKYTV
+4360 
-4373 EEVNVPKDYT
+4373 
-4383 ESYNTN
+4383 
-4389 TEGKTII
+4389 
-4396 TNTHQIEETTYS
+4396 
-4408 VEKVWNDNN
+4408 
-4417 NQDGKRPTSIQVQL
+4417 
-4431 KANGSNKGEVITL
+4431 
-4444 SSNNNWKNTW
+4444 
-4454 TNLPKYEN
+4454 
-4462 GKEIKYTVEEV
+4462 
-4473 VPEGYT
+4473 
-4479 ASYNTE
+4479 
-4485 TEGKTIITNTYETEK
+4485 EGKTIITNTYETEK
-4500 TTYSVEKVWNDNNDQ
+4500 TTYSVEKVWNDNNNQ
-4515 DGKRPSDVQVQL
+4515 DGKRPESVKVQL
-4527 KANGHNFGDLAK
+4527 KANGHNIGELET

-4545 WKNTWTDLPKYEN
+4545 WKNTWTNLAKYEN
-4558 GKEITYSVE
+4558 GKEITYTVE
-4567 EVVPEGY
+4567 EVVPEEY
-4574 IASYN
+4574 TVSYD
-4579 TETTGK
+4579 TKTTGK
-4585 TVITNTHEIEKI
+4585 TIITNTHEAEKTT
-4597 SYSVEKVW
+4597 YNVEKVW

-4611 DGKRLDSVKVQ
+4611 DGKRPTNIQVQ
-4622 LKANGN
+4622 LKANEN
-4628 NIGEVIILNVNN
+4628 NIGEIITLNAEN
-4640 NWKNTWTN
+4640 NWKNTWSN
-4648 LPKYEDGKEITYS
+4648 LQKYENGKEIIYS
-4661 VEEVSVPNDYE
+4661 VEEVSVPKDYE

-4677 NSEGKTVI
+4677 ETIGKTII
-4685 TNTHKPEKISYRVEK
+4685 TNTHKPEKISYSVEK

-4718 QLKANGINKGSTIK
+4718 QLKANAINKGSTIK
-4732 LNAENTWKNTWN
+4732 LNSKNNWKNTWN

-4843 YDEQNNVI
+4843 YDEHNNVI

-4931 PKYDN
+4931 PKYNN

-5008 SELDGWKYTFD
+5008 SESDGWKYTFD
-5019 NLEKYNDK
+5019 NLEKYNNK
-5027 NEKIHYTIEEET
+5027 NEEIHYTIEEET

-5060 KISISGKKIWKD
+5060 KTSISGKKIWKD

-5102 ANGWEYTF
+5102 ANEWEYTF

-5146 TYKAVTS
+5146 TYKAITS

-5191 EEDNWEYSFDN
+5191 EEGNWEYSFDN

-5254 KDDDKKEEIQHHGTV
+5254 KDDKKEEIQHHETV

>member
-103 NNATYGVTSVD
+103 DNATYGVTSVD

-202 SGNKEELAKNFP
+202 SGNKEELAENFP
-214 ISYGISAKVSI
+214 ISYGISAKVNI

-248 SMYILNSDN
+248 SMYILNSNN

-289 GIKLNKKLTYND
+289 GIKLNKKLTDND

-364 TSKKLAD
+364 TSKKLAN

-588 ITGKVKEGTT
+588 ITGKVKDGAT

-617 TATTEVFDEITVL
+617 TATTEVFDETTVL
-630 NNTNISKIA
+630 NNTDISKIA

-722 NEFEANAEVNLYIPC
+722 NEFETNAEVNLYIPC
-737 SVIQEASEDKS
+737 SVTQEASEDES

-790 NTLIYENKTQS
+790 NKLIYENKTQS

-820 KISNSSKDDITLNS
+820 KISNSSKDDITLDS
-834 TNGKFTDTIEQ
+834 TNGRFTDTIEQ
-845 LQTITTDRTILI
+845 LQTITTDGTILI

-1026 GIYLDNVYTGYK
+1026 GIYLDNVYTGFK

-1047 NTQVTIDGKNL
+1047 NTQVTVDGKNL
-1058 TVNFTLVDNTKS
+1058 TVNFTLVDNAKS

-1082 QTKLSNMISKMDA
+1082 QTKLNDMISKMDA
-1095 GIDVDAIDL
+1095 GMDVDAIDL
-1104 INSAN
+1104 INNAN
-1109 VKSNNTDSNGQP
+1109 VKSNNTDSDGQP

-1134 DGILYPGIEKDYVG
+1134 DGVLYPGIEKDYVG

-1203 EIYKFNANYLN
+1203 EIYKFDANYLN

-1247 SGYENSNELTWNFN
+1247 SGYEDSNELTWNFN

-1297 TSSKF
+1297 TSSEF
-1302 DKENIEQGVKTSN
+1302 DRENIEQGVKTSD

-1338 YDPSL
+1338 YDPDL
-1343 YNADYKQPEKDTGIS
+1343 YDADYEQPKKDTGIS
-1358 KKDNDGN
+1358 KKDDDGN
-1365 LKNYVQGHQGEI
+1365 LKNYVQGHQGEV

-1473 IWTNSA
+1473 TWTNSA

-1485 VRFMIDYNKEDNK
+1485 VRFMIDYNKEDNQ

-1563 KEEIVNPGIIKI
+1563 KEETVNPGIIKI
-1575 NKTYKANTG
+1575 NKTYKADTG

-1670 ESGET
+1670 EGGET
-1675 KEVNV
+1675 KEVDV
-1680 IDTALEEY
+1680 TDTALEEY

-1696 KVVKYTGEEVVG
+1696 EVVKYTGEEVVG

-1829 DQFNFEL
+1829 DQFSFEL
-1836 IQTDKDKNEITDN
+1836 TQTDKDKNEITDN

-1868 NLNYD
+1868 DLNYD

-1883 EVTGED
+1883 EVIGED

-1907 ENKVFVAKTEILE
+1907 ENKALVAKTKILE

-2022 TETTG
+2022 TETAR
-2027 KVLITNTHAPE
+2027 KVLITNTHTPE
-2038 KTEYSIEKIWSDNNN
+2038 KTKYSVEKIWSDNNN
-2053 QDGKRPTSIQVQL
+2053 QDGKRPTSIQIQL
-2066 KAGDNNIGDPI
+2066 KAGDSNIGDPI
-2077 TLTAGENGIWDADEL
+2077 TLTVGENGIWDADDL
-2092 KYTWTDLPK
+2092 KYTWTNLPK
-2101 YENGVEIKYTAIE
+2101 YEDGVEIKYSAIE
-2114 AIVPSGYNVTYNT
+2114 VTVPSGYNATYNT

-2133 IITNSYIPEQTEYS
+2133 IITNSYTPEQTEYS
-2147 IEKVWVDND
+2147 IEKVWND
-2156 NQDGKRPTTIKV
+2156 SENQDGKRPTTIKL
-2168 QLKANGVIAK
+2168 QLKANGVVIK
-2178 TETLTAGE
+2178 TAELSAGD
-2186 NGIWEESELKYTWN
+2186 NGIWEESELKYTWS

-2219 MNDDYSVNYNNS
+2219 MTDDYSVSYDNS
-2231 TAGKTIITNTHQVE
+2231 TAGKTIVTNTHTTE

-2266 SSIKI
+2266 RSIKI

-2277 ENYGDAVILN
+2277 ENYGDVIILN
-2287 ANEGNLWDA
+2287 ADEGNSWDA
-2296 LNSKYTWSNLPKYKN
+2296 SNSKYTWSNLPKYKN

-2326 GYEATYVENTGKNST
+2326 GYEATYVENTDKNST

-2350 VTKRLVEKIWND
+2350 VTKRSVEKIWND

-2382 IASGNEVSLNES
+2382 IASGNEVSLNGS
-2394 NNWKYTWENLPE
+2394 NNWKYTWDNLPE

-2429 YNSITKD
+2429 YNSITKN

-2477 LKANGE
+2477 LKADGE

-2544 NSYSPETTARAV
+2544 NSYSPETTSRAV

-2580 NGTIVENVALNESNN
+2580 NGTVVENVALNESNN

-2646 TPEKVTRAVEK
+2646 TPEKVARAVEK
-2657 MWSDNSNQDGKRSKE
+2657 IWSDNSNQDGKRPTS

-2691 DDNRWSYTWND
+2691 DDNSWSYTWND
-2702 LKKFENGKEI
+2702 LNKFENGKEI

-2742 TNKHT
+2742 TNEHT
-2747 PERTKLAVEKEWDD
+2747 PERIKLAVEKEWDD
-2761 NNNQDNKRVREIQVQ
+2761 NNNQDNKRVTEIQVQ

-3004 NGVKLVYSV
+3004 SGVELVYSV

-3024 AYDTNA
+3024 AYDANTA
-3030 LGKTTITNTH
+3030 GKTTITNTH

-3078 GDGITL
+3078 GDEITL

-3096 LDKYSNGEEIKYTIK
+3096 LDKYSNGEEINYTIK

-3140 VPEVVSK
+3140 IPEVVSK

-3191 YTWSSLEKY
+3191 YTWSGLEKY

-3210 EELNVPEGYTVSYN
+3210 EEINVPEGYTVSYN
-3224 TETEGKTIITNTH
+3224 TETEEKTIITNTH
-3237 EVEKTSYR
+3237 EVEKTSYS

-3277 VITLNV
+3277 IITLNV
-3283 DNELKYTWNDLP
+3283 DNEWKYTWNDLP
-3295 KYENGKEIV
+3295 KYENGKEIT
-3304 YSVEEVVPEGY
+3304 YSVEEIVPEGY

-3328 ITNTHTPEETTY
+3328 ITNTHTSEETTY
-3340 SVEKVWNDNE
+3340 SVEKVWSDNE

-3370 KGEAITLNED
+3370 KGDLVALNTE
-3380 NNWKYTWSNLP
+3380 NSWKYTWNNLQ

-3425 TNTHTIEETTYS
+3425 TNIHTIEETTYS

-3442 DDNENQDGKRPTSIQ
+3442 HDNENQDGKRPTSIQ

-3958 ITLNEGNN
+3958 ITLNDGNN

-4101 GKVIITNTHEV
+4101 GKIIITNTHEV

-4131 KRPGSIQ
+4131 KRPESIQ

-4177 YTVEES
+4177 YTVEEL

-4241 TANIDEAKTLN
+4241 TANIDEVKTLN

-4263 LPKYEN
+4263 LQKYEN

-4360 PKFENGGEIKYTV
+4360 PKFENGVEIKYTV

-4389 TEGKTII
+4389 TEEKTII

-4431 KANGSNKGEVITL
+4431 KANGSNKGEVIAL

-4558 GKEITYSVE
+4558 GKEITYSVK

-4574 IASYN
+4574 TASYN

-4585 TVITNTHEIEKI
+4585 TVITNAHEIEKI
-4597 SYSVEKVW
+4597 TYSVEKVW

-4661 VEEVSVPNDYE
+4661 VEEVSVPKDYE

-5008 SELDGWKYTFD
+5008 SESDGWKYTFD

-5027 NEKIHYTIEEET
+5027 NEKIHYTIEEKT
-5039 VNGYTSIIDGY
+5039 VNGYTSIIDEY

-5060 KISISGKKIWKD
+5060 KTSISGKKIWKD

-5241 IPEEPTNDDKNEE
+5241 IPEEPTNDEKNEE

>member
-103 NNATYGVTSVD
+103 DNATYGVTSVD

-202 SGNKEELAKNFP
+202 SGNKEELAENFP
-214 ISYGISAKVSI
+214 ISYGISAKVNI

-248 SMYILNSDN
+248 SMYILNSNN

-289 GIKLNKKLTYND
+289 GIKLNKKLTDND

-364 TSKKLAD
+364 TSKKLAN

-535 TNKGQESITTSVTD
+535 TNNGQESITTSVTD

-588 ITGKVKEGTT
+588 ITGKVKDGAT

-617 TATTEVFDEITVL
+617 TATTEVFDETTVL
-630 NNTNISKIA
+630 NNTDISKIA

-722 NEFEANAEVNLYIPC
+722 NEFETNAEVNLYIPC
-737 SVIQEASEDKS
+737 SVTQEASEDES

-790 NTLIYENKTQS
+790 NKLIYENKTQS

-820 KISNSSKDDITLNS
+820 KISNSSKDDITLDS
-834 TNGKFTDTIEQ
+834 TNGRFTDTIEQ
-845 LQTITTDRTILI
+845 LQTITTDGTILI

-1026 GIYLDNVYTGYK
+1026 GIYLDNVYTGFK

-1047 NTQVTIDGKNL
+1047 NTQVTVDGKNL
-1058 TVNFTLVDNTKS
+1058 TVNFTLVDNAKS

-1082 QTKLSNMISKMDA
+1082 QTKLNDMISKMDA
-1095 GIDVDAIDL
+1095 GMDVDAIDL
-1104 INSAN
+1104 INNAN
-1109 VKSNNTDSNGQP
+1109 VKSNNTDSDGQP

-1134 DGILYPGIEKDYVG
+1134 DGVLYPGIEKDYVG

-1203 EIYKFNANYLN
+1203 EIYKFDANYLN

-1247 SGYENSNELTWNFN
+1247 SGYEDSNELTWNFN

-1297 TSSKF
+1297 TSSEF
-1302 DKENIEQGVKTSN
+1302 DRENIEQGVKTSD

-1338 YDPSL
+1338 YDPDL
-1343 YNADYKQPEKDTGIS
+1343 YDADYEQPKKDTGIS
-1358 KKDNDGN
+1358 KKDDDGN
-1365 LKNYVQGHQGEI
+1365 LKNYVQGHQGEV

-1473 IWTNSA
+1473 TWTNSA

-1485 VRFMIDYNKEDNK
+1485 VRFMIDYNKEDNQ

-1563 KEEIVNPGIIKI
+1563 KEETVNPGIIKI
-1575 NKTYKANTG
+1575 NKTYKADTG

-1670 ESGET
+1670 EGGET
-1675 KEVNV
+1675 KEVDV
-1680 IDTALEEY
+1680 TDTALEEY

-1696 KVVKYTGEEVVG
+1696 EVVKYTGEEVVG

-1829 DQFNFEL
+1829 DQFSFEL
-1836 IQTDKDKNEITDN
+1836 TQTDKDKNEITDN

-1868 NLNYD
+1868 DLNYD

-1883 EVTGED
+1883 EVIGED

-1907 ENKVFVAKTEILE
+1907 ENKALVAKTKILE

-2022 TETTG
+2022 TETAR
-2027 KVLITNTHAPE
+2027 KVLITNTHTPE
-2038 KTEYSIEKIWSDNNN
+2038 KTKYSVEKIWSDNNN
-2053 QDGKRPTSIQVQL
+2053 QDGKRPTSIQIQL
-2066 KAGDNNIGDPI
+2066 KAGDSNIGDPI
-2077 TLTAGENGIWDADEL
+2077 TLTVGENGIWDADDL
-2092 KYTWTDLPK
+2092 KYTWTNLPK
-2101 YENGVEIKYTAIE
+2101 YEDGVEIKYSAIE
-2114 AIVPSGYNVTYNT
+2114 VTVPSGYNATYNT

-2133 IITNSYIPEQTEYS
+2133 IITNSYTPEQTEYS
-2147 IEKVWVDND
+2147 IEKVWND
-2156 NQDGKRPTTIKV
+2156 SENQDGKRPTTIKL
-2168 QLKANGVIAK
+2168 QLKANGVVIK
-2178 TETLTAGE
+2178 TAELSAGD
-2186 NGIWEESELKYTWN
+2186 NGIWEESELKYTWS

-2219 MNDDYSVNYNNS
+2219 MTDDYSVSYDNS
-2231 TAGKTIITNTHQVE
+2231 TAGKTIVTNTHTTE

-2266 SSIKI
+2266 RSIKI

-2277 ENYGDAVILN
+2277 ENYGDVIILN
-2287 ANEGNLWDA
+2287 ADEGNSWDA
-2296 LNSKYTWSNLPKYKN
+2296 SNSKYTWSNLPKYKN

-2326 GYEATYVENTGKNST
+2326 GYEATYVENTDKNST

-2350 VTKRLVEKIWND
+2350 VTKRSVEKIWND

-2382 IASGNEVSLNES
+2382 IASGNEVSLNGS
-2394 NNWKYTWENLPE
+2394 NNWKYTWDNLPE

-2429 YNSITKD
+2429 YNSITKN

-2527 TTYSENTKNNI
+2527 TTYSETTKNNI

-2544 NSYSPETTARAV
+2544 NSYSPETTSRAV

-2566 DGLRPDSIQVKLKA
+2566 DGLRPDSIQIKLKA
-2580 NGTIVENVALNESNN
+2580 NGTVVENVALNESNN

-2632 NNNGIVTS
+2632 NNNGVVTS

-2646 TPEKVTRAVEK
+2646 TPEKVARAVEK
-2657 MWSDNSNQDGKRSKE
+2657 IWSDNSNQDGKRSTS

-2691 DDNRWSYTWND
+2691 DDNSWSYTWND
-2702 LKKFENGKEI
+2702 LNKFENGKEI

-2717 EISNIDGY
+2717 EISNLDGY

-2732 NKDGVNTIQI
+2732 NKDGVDTIQI
-2742 TNKHT
+2742 TNEHT
-2747 PERTKLAVEKEWDD
+2747 PERIKLAVEKEWDD
-2761 NNNQDNKRVREIQVQ
+2761 NNNQDNKRVTEIQVQ

-3004 NGVKLVYSV
+3004 SGVELVYSV

-3024 AYDTNA
+3024 AYDANTA
-3030 LGKTTITNTH
+3030 GKTTITNTH
-3040 EIEKTERAVEK
+3040 EIEKTERSVEK
-3051 VWDDNNNQD
+3051 AWDDNNNQD
-3060 GKQPESIQVQ
+3060 GKQPENIQVQ

-3078 GDGITL
+3078 GDEITL

-3096 LDKYSNGEEIKYTIK
+3096 LDKYSNGEEINYTIK

-3191 YTWSSLEKY
+3191 YTWSGLEKY

-3210 EELNVPEGYTVSYN
+3210 EEVNVPEGYTVSYN

-3237 EVEKTSYR
+3237 EVEKTSY
-3245 VEKIWNDNNNQD
+3245 
-3257 GKRSESIQVQLK
+3257 SI
-3269 ANGNNEGA
+3269 
-3277 VITLNV
+3277 
-3283 DNELKYTWNDLP
+3283 
-3295 KYENGKEIV
+3295 
-3304 YSVEEVVPEGY
+3304 
-3315 TASYNTETEGKTI
+3315 
-3328 ITNTHTPEETTY
+3328 
-3340 SVEKVWNDNE
+3340 
-3350 NQDGKRPEDIKIQLK
+3350 
-3365 ANGNN
+3365 
-3370 KGEAITLNED
+3370 
-3380 NNWKYTWSNLP
+3380 
-3391 KYENGKEITYTVE
+3391 
-3404 EQVPEGYTVSYDTT
+3404 
-3418 TTGKTII
+3418 
-3425 TNTHTIEETTYS
+3425 
-3437 VEKVW
+3437 
-3442 DDNENQDGKRPTSIQ
+3442 
-3457 VQLKAGENNVGNVVE
+3457 
-3472 LNANNNWKYTWNNL
+3472 
-3486 PVYKNGEKIVY
+3486 
-3497 TADEVSVPSEY
+3497 
-3508 TKKVT
+3508 
-3513 EEANKTTITNTY
+3513 
-3525 TPGKTSVSVEKIWDD
+3525 
-3540 NDNQDGKRPDS
+3540 
-3551 IQLQL
+3551 
-3556 KANGVNKGEVIT
+3556 
-3568 LSSGEDKIWQA
+3568 
-3579 NEVKYTWIDLPEYEN
+3579 
-3594 GEKIKY
+3594 
-3600 TVEEVNM
+3600 
-3607 SSDYTVGYN
+3607 
-3616 TDTERTTI
+3616 
-3624 ITNTHTT
+3624 
-3631 EETTY
+3631 
-3636 SVEKVWDDSNNQDG
+3636 
-3650 KRPTNVQ
+3650 
-3657 VQLKSNGNN
+3657 
-3666 EGVTITLNSENNW
+3666 
-3679 KYTWENLPKYNN
+3679 
-3691 GKEITYT
+3691 
-3698 VEEIVPERYTASYN
+3698 
-3712 TETEGKTIITN
+3712 
-3723 THEVEK
+3723 
-3729 TSYSVE
+3729 E

-3769 NEENNWKNTWT
+3769 NEENNWKNTW
-3780 NLPKYENGK
+3780 NDLPKYENGK
-3789 EITYTVEEG
+3789 EI
-3798 VPEGYTASYDT
+3798 
-3809 ETSGKTTITNTHE
+3809 K
-3822 IEQTTYSVEKVW
+3822 
-3834 NDNENQDG
+3834 
-3842 KRPTSIQVQL
+3842 
-3852 KANGNN
+3852 
-3858 KGEAITLN
+3858 
-3866 EENNWKNTWTNL
+3866 
-3878 PKYENGKEIT
+3878 

-3897 GYTVSYNTETT
+3897 GYTAS
-3908 GKTVITNTHETEKT
+3908 
-3922 TYSVEKVWNDNDN
+3922 
-3935 QDGKRPTSI
+3935 
-3944 QVQLKANGNNKGEA
+3944 
-3958 ITLNEGNN
+3958 
-3966 WKNTWNDLPKY
+3966 
-3977 ENGKEITYTVEEV
+3977 
-3990 VPEGYTALY
+3990 Y

-4031 QDGKRPESI
+4031 QDGKRPESVK
-4040 QVQLKAN
+4040 VQLKAN

-4082 VEETEVPTEYTVT
+4082 VEETEVPTGYTVT

-4112 EKTTYNVEKVWNDS
+4112 EKTTYSVEKVWNDS
-4126 NNQDG
+4126 ENQDG
-4131 KRPGSIQ
+4131 KRPESVK

-4146 NIGNEITLNAEN
+4146 SVGNEITLNAGN

-4183 SNIIGYTVSYNTED
+4183 SNIIGYTASYNTED

-4211 VEYSVEKKWNDN
+4211 VEYSVEKKWNDS

-4230 PGSIQVQLKTG
+4230 PGSIQVQLKAG

-4269 GKEIK
+4269 GKEIT
-4274 YTVEEVVPEGYTAS
+4274 YTAEEIVPEGYTAS
-4288 YNTETEGKTIITNT
+4288 YNTEIAGKTTITNT

-4307 TTYNVEKV
+4307 TTYSVEKV

-4334 KVNGNNKGEAIT
+4334 KANRNNKGETIT

-4360 PKFENGGEIKYTV
+4360 PKFENGVEIKYTV

-4431 KANGSNKGEVITL
+4431 KANGSNNGEVITL

-4462 GKEIKYTVEEV
+4462 GKEITYTVEEV
-4473 VPEGYT
+4473 VPEGYA

-4500 TTYSVEKVWNDNNDQ
+4500 TTYSVEKVWNDGENQ

-4545 WKNTWTDLPKYEN
+4545 WRNTWTDLPKYEN

-4574 IASYN
+4574 TVSYN

-4611 DGKRLDSVKVQ
+4611 DGKRLDSIKVQ

-4628 NIGEVIILNVNN
+4628 NIGEVITLNVKN

-4843 YDEQNNVI
+4843 YDEHNNVI

-5008 SELDGWKYTFD
+5008 SESDGWKYTFD
-5019 NLEKYNDK
+5019 NLEKYNNK
-5027 NEKIHYTIEEET
+5027 NEEIHYTIEEET

-5060 KISISGKKIWKD
+5060 KTSISGKKIWKD

-5102 ANGWEYTF
+5102 ANEWEYTF

-5146 TYKAVTS
+5146 TYKAITS

-5191 EEDNWEYSFDN
+5191 EEGNWEYSFDN

-5254 KDDDKKEEIQHHGTV
+5254 KDDKKEEIQHHETV

>member
-103 NNATYGVTSVD
+103 DNATYGVTSVD

-182 TNRITVSNAKTA
+182 TNRITISNAKTA

-202 SGNKEELAKNFP
+202 SGNKEELAENFP
-214 ISYGISAKVSI
+214 ISYGISAKVNI

-248 SMYILNSDN
+248 SMYILNSNN

-289 GIKLNKKLTYND
+289 GIKLNKKLTDND

-364 TSKKLAD
+364 TSKKLAN

-469 LKITNNADF
+469 LKITKNADF

-558 TTDVDGAVIE
+558 TTDVDGTVIE

-578 LDVGESKTYT
+578 LNVGESKTYT

-617 TATTEVFDEITVL
+617 TATTEVFDETTVL

-737 SVIQEASEDKS
+737 TVTQEASEDES

-790 NTLIYENKTQS
+790 NKLIYENKTQS

-820 KISNSSKDDITLNS
+820 KISNSSKDDITLDS
-834 TNGKFTDTIEQ
+834 TNGRFTDTIEQ
-845 LQTITTDRTILI
+845 LQTITTDGTILI

-1026 GIYLDNVYTGYK
+1026 GIYLDNVYTGFK

-1047 NTQVTIDGKNL
+1047 NTQVTVDGKNL
-1058 TVNFTLVDNTKS
+1058 TVNFTLVDNAKS

-1082 QTKLSNMISKMDA
+1082 QTKLNDMISKMDA
-1095 GIDVDAIDL
+1095 GMDVDAIDL
-1104 INSAN
+1104 INNAN
-1109 VKSNNTDSNGQP
+1109 VKSNNTNSDGQP

-1134 DGILYPGIEKDYVG
+1134 DGVLYPGIEKDYVG

-1203 EIYKFNANYLN
+1203 EIYKFDANYLN

-1247 SGYENSNELTWNFN
+1247 SGYEDSNELTWNFN

-1302 DKENIEQGVKTSN
+1302 DRENIEQGVKTSD

-1358 KKDNDGN
+1358 KKDNNGN
-1365 LKNYVQGHQGEI
+1365 LKNYVQGHQGEV

-1384 KNESLVNMKNL
+1384 KNESLVNMKDL

-1441 IDNDKVKITFSDE
+1441 IDNNKVKITFSDE

-1473 IWTNSA
+1473 TWTNSA

-1485 VRFMIDYNKEDNK
+1485 VRFMIDYNKEDNQ

-1563 KEEIVNPGIIKI
+1563 KEETVNPGIIKI
-1575 NKTYKANTG
+1575 NKTYKADTG

-1670 ESGET
+1670 EGGET
-1675 KEVNV
+1675 KEVDV
-1680 IDTALEEY
+1680 TDTALEEY

-1696 KVVKYTGEEVVG
+1696 EVVKYTGEEVVG

-1829 DQFNFEL
+1829 DQFSFEL
-1836 IQTDKDKNEITDN
+1836 TQTDKDKNEITDN

-1868 NLNYD
+1868 DLNYD

-1907 ENKVFVAKTEILE
+1907 ENKVLVAKTEILE

-2022 TETTG
+2022 TETAG
-2027 KVLITNTHAPE
+2027 KVLITNTHTPE
-2038 KTEYSIEKIWSDNNN
+2038 KTEYSVEKIWSDNNN
-2053 QDGKRPTSIQVQL
+2053 QDGKRPTSIQIQL
-2066 KAGDNNIGDPI
+2066 KAGDSNIGDPI
-2077 TLTAGENGIWDADEL
+2077 TLTVGENGIWDADDL
-2092 KYTWTDLPK
+2092 KYTWTNLPK
-2101 YENGVEIKYTAIE
+2101 YEDGVEIKYSAIE
-2114 AIVPSGYNVTYNT
+2114 VTVLSGYNATYNT

-2133 IITNSYIPEQTEYS
+2133 IITNSYTPEQTEYS
-2147 IEKVWVDND
+2147 IEKVWND
-2156 NQDGKRPTTIKV
+2156 SENQDGKRPTTIKL
-2168 QLKANGVIAK
+2168 QLKANGVVIK
-2178 TETLTAGE
+2178 TAELSAGD

-2580 NGTIVENVALNESNN
+2580 NGTVVENVALNESNN

-2646 TPEKVTRAVEK
+2646 TPEKVARAVEK
-2657 MWSDNSNQDGKRSKE
+2657 IWSDNSNQDGKRPTS

-2691 DDNRWSYTWND
+2691 DDNSWSYTWND
-2702 LKKFENGKEI
+2702 LNKFENGKEI

-2742 TNKHT
+2742 TNEHT
-2747 PERTKLAVEKEWDD
+2747 PERIKLAVEKEWDD
-2761 NNNQDNKRVREIQVQ
+2761 NNNQDNKRVTEIQVQ

-2791 SGNDWKYVWSDLA
+2791 SGNDWKYVWSDLT
-2804 KYNNGVEQIYTV
+2804 KYINGVEQIYTV

-2839 FTIVNTHKP
+2839 FTIVNTHKT

-2969 IKVQLKV
+2969 VKVQLKV

-3004 NGVKLVYSV
+3004 NGVELVYSV

-3019 EGYTV
+3019 EGYIV
-3024 AYDTNA
+3024 AYDTNTS
-3030 LGKTTITNTH
+3030 GKTTITNTH

-3078 GDGITL
+3078 GDEITL

-3096 LDKYSNGEEIKYTIK
+3096 LDKYSNGEEINYTIK

-3140 VPEVVSK
+3140 IPEVVSK

-3191 YTWSSLEKY
+3191 YTWSGLEKY

-3210 EELNVPEGYTVSYN
+3210 EEINVPEGYTVSYN
-3224 TETEGKTIITNTH
+3224 TETEEKTIITNTH
-3237 EVEKTSYR
+3237 EVEKTSYS

-3277 VITLNV
+3277 IITLNV
-3283 DNELKYTWNDLP
+3283 DNEWKYTWNDLP
-3295 KYENGKEIV
+3295 KYENGKEIT
-3304 YSVEEVVPEGY
+3304 YSVEEIVPEGY

-3328 ITNTHTPEETTY
+3328 ITNTHTSEETTY
-3340 SVEKVWNDNE
+3340 SVEKVWSDNE

-3370 KGEAITLNED
+3370 KGDLVALNTE
-3380 NNWKYTWSNLP
+3380 NSWKYTWNNLQ

-3425 TNTHTIEETTYS
+3425 TNIHTIEETTYS

-3442 DDNENQDGKRPTSIQ
+3442 HDNENQDGKRPTSIQ

-3631 EETTY
+3631 EDTTY

-3741 ENQDGKRPTSIQ
+3741 ENQDGKRPTSIR

-3769 NEENNWKNTWT
+3769 NAE
-3780 NLPKYENGK
+3780 
-3789 EITYTVEEG
+3789 
-3798 VPEGYTASYDT
+3798 
-3809 ETSGKTTITNTHE
+3809 
-3822 IEQTTYSVEKVW
+3822 
-3834 NDNENQDG
+3834 
-3842 KRPTSIQVQL
+3842 
-3852 KANGNN
+3852 
-3858 KGEAITLN
+3858 
-3866 EENNWKNTWTNL
+3866 
-3878 PKYENGKEIT
+3878 
-3888 YTVEEIVPE
+3888 
-3897 GYTVSYNTETT
+3897 
-3908 GKTVITNTHETEKT
+3908 
-3922 TYSVEKVWNDNDN
+3922 
-3935 QDGKRPTSI
+3935 
-3944 QVQLKANGNNKGEA
+3944 
-3958 ITLNEGNN
+3958 NN

-4101 GKVIITNTHEV
+4101 GKIIITNTHEV

-4158 NWKNTWND
+4158 NWKNTCND

-4197 SGKTIITNTHEVEK
+4197 SRKTIITNTHEVEK
-4211 VEYSVEKKWNDN
+4211 VEHSVEKKWNDN

-4389 TEGKTII
+4389 TEEKTII

-4431 KANGSNKGEVITL
+4431 KANGSNKGEVIAL

-4558 GKEITYSVE
+4558 GKEITYSVK

-4574 IASYN
+4574 TASYN
-4579 TETTGK
+4579 TEATGK
-4585 TVITNTHEIEKI
+4585 TVITNAHEIEKI
-4597 SYSVEKVW
+4597 TYSVEKVW

-4893 VDNTRPDKIVV
+4893 KDNTRPDKIVV

-4919 KNDNWSYSFKNL
+4919 KNDNWSYSFNNL

-4984 DKTRPDKIT
+4984 DNTRPDKIT

-5008 SELDGWKYTFD
+5008 SESDGWKYTFD

-5027 NEKIHYTIEEET
+5027 NEEIHYTIEEKT

-5060 KISISGKKIWKD
+5060 KTSISGKKIWKD

-5191 EEDNWEYSFDN
+5191 EEGNWEYSFDN

>member
-103 NNATYGVTSVD
+103 DNATYGVTSVD

-202 SGNKEELAKNFP
+202 SGNKEELAENFP
-214 ISYGISAKVSI
+214 ISYGISAKVNI

-248 SMYILNSDN
+248 SMYILNSNN

-289 GIKLNKKLTYND
+289 GIKLNKKLTDND

-364 TSKKLAD
+364 TSKKLAN

-535 TNKGQESITTSVTD
+535 TNNGQESITTSVTD

-588 ITGKVKEGTT
+588 ITGKVKDGAT

-617 TATTEVFDEITVL
+617 TATTEVFDETTVL
-630 NNTNISKIA
+630 NNTDISKIA

-722 NEFEANAEVNLYIPC
+722 NEFETNAEVNLYIPC
-737 SVIQEASEDKS
+737 SVTQEASEDES

-790 NTLIYENKTQS
+790 NKLIYENKTQS

-820 KISNSSKDDITLNS
+820 KISNSSKDDITLDS
-834 TNGKFTDTIEQ
+834 TNGRFTDTIEQ
-845 LQTITTDRTILI
+845 LQTITTDGTILI

-1026 GIYLDNVYTGYK
+1026 GIYLDNVYTGFK

-1047 NTQVTIDGKNL
+1047 NTQVTVDGKNL
-1058 TVNFTLVDNTKS
+1058 TVNFTLVDNAKS

-1082 QTKLSNMISKMDA
+1082 QTKLNDMISKMDA
-1095 GIDVDAIDL
+1095 GMDVDAIDL
-1104 INSAN
+1104 INNAN
-1109 VKSNNTDSNGQP
+1109 VKSNNTDSDGQP

-1134 DGILYPGIEKDYVG
+1134 DGVLYPGIEKDYVG

-1203 EIYKFNANYLN
+1203 EIYKFDANYLN

-1247 SGYENSNELTWNFN
+1247 SGYEDSNELTWNFN

-1297 TSSKF
+1297 TSSEF
-1302 DKENIEQGVKTSN
+1302 DRENIEQGVKTSD

-1338 YDPSL
+1338 YDPDL
-1343 YNADYKQPEKDTGIS
+1343 YDADYEQPKKDTGIS
-1358 KKDNDGN
+1358 KKDDDGN
-1365 LKNYVQGHQGEI
+1365 LKNYVQGHQGEV

-1473 IWTNSA
+1473 TWTNSA

-1485 VRFMIDYNKEDNK
+1485 VRFMIDYNKEDNQ

-1563 KEEIVNPGIIKI
+1563 KEETVNPGIIKI
-1575 NKTYKANTG
+1575 NKTYKADTG

-1670 ESGET
+1670 EGGET
-1675 KEVNV
+1675 KEVDV
-1680 IDTALEEY
+1680 TDTALEEY

-1696 KVVKYTGEEVVG
+1696 EVVKYTGEEVVG

-1829 DQFNFEL
+1829 DQFSFEL
-1836 IQTDKDKNEITDN
+1836 TQTDKDKNEITDN

-1868 NLNYD
+1868 DLNYD

-1883 EVTGED
+1883 EVIGED

-1907 ENKVFVAKTEILE
+1907 ENKALVAKTKILE

-2022 TETTG
+2022 TETAR
-2027 KVLITNTHAPE
+2027 KVLITNTHTPE
-2038 KTEYSIEKIWSDNNN
+2038 KTKYSVEKIWSDN
-2053 QDGKRPTSIQVQL
+2053 
-2066 KAGDNNIGDPI
+2066 
-2077 TLTAGENGIWDADEL
+2077 
-2092 KYTWTDLPK
+2092 
-2101 YENGVEIKYTAIE
+2101 
-2114 AIVPSGYNVTYNT
+2114 
-2127 ETTGKT
+2127 
-2133 IITNSYIPEQTEYS
+2133 
-2147 IEKVWVDND
+2147 
-2156 NQDGKRPTTIKV
+2156 
-2168 QLKANGVIAK
+2168 
-2178 TETLTAGE
+2178 
-2186 NGIWEESELKYTWN
+2186 
-2200 NLPKFA
+2200 
-2206 DGVEIVYSVEEIE
+2206 
-2219 MNDDYSVNYNNS
+2219 
-2231 TAGKTIITNTHQVE
+2231 
-2245 TTSYSIEKEWADN
+2245 
-2258 NNQDGIRP
+2258 
-2266 SSIKI
+2266 
-2271 QLKADD
+2271 
-2277 ENYGDAVILN
+2277 
-2287 ANEGNLWDA
+2287 
-2296 LNSKYTWSNLPKYKN
+2296 
-2311 GKEIKYSVE
+2311 
-2320 EINVTD
+2320 
-2326 GYEATYVENTGKNST
+2326 
-2341 KVINTHVPS
+2341 
-2350 VTKRLVEKIWND
+2350 
-2362 GNNQDGKRPE
+2362 NNQDGKRPE

-2377 LKADG
+2377 LKA
-2382 IASGNEVSLNES
+2382 
-2394 NNWKYTWENLPE
+2394 
-2406 KQNGTVIN
+2406 NG
-2414 YTVEEVSTIDGYNVS
+2414 S
-2429 YNSITKD
+2429 
-2436 GVITTEITNT
+2436 
-2446 YTPEIT
+2446 
-2452 SRAVEK
+2452 
-2458 IWNDENN
+2458 
-2465 RDAKRPTSIQVQ
+2465 
-2477 LKANGE
+2477 
-2483 NCGDSITLNDDN
+2483 
-2495 EWKYTWNDLAKNKD
+2495 
-2509 GKEIVYTIDEIT
+2509 
-2521 QIQGYE
+2521 
-2527 TTYSENTKNNI
+2527 
-2538 KTFVIT
+2538 
-2544 NSYSPETTARAV
+2544 
-2556 EKVWNDNNNQ
+2556 
-2566 DGLRPDSIQVKLKA
+2566 
-2580 NGTIVENVALNESNN
+2580 
-2595 WKHTWNGLPKNEN
+2595 
-2608 GNEINYEIE
+2608 
-2617 EISTVSGYTTTYDNQ
+2617 
-2632 NNNGIVTS
+2632 
-2640 VITNTH
+2640 
-2646 TPEKVTRAVEK
+2646 
-2657 MWSDNSNQDGKRSKE
+2657 
-2672 IQVQLKAN
+2672 
-2680 GENCGDSVTLN
+2680 
-2691 DDNRWSYTWND
+2691 
-2702 LKKFENGKEI
+2702 
-2712 EYTID
+2712 
-2717 EISNIDGY
+2717 
-2725 TTTYNSI
+2725 
-2732 NKDGVNTIQI
+2732 
-2742 TNKHT
+2742 
-2747 PERTKLAVEKEWDD
+2747 
-2761 NNNQDNKRVREIQVQ
+2761 
-2776 LKVNGNNYGTPITLS
+2776 
-2791 SGNDWKYVWSDLA
+2791 
-2804 KYNNGVEQIYTV
+2804 
-2816 EEVTVIDG
+2816 
-2824 YNATYETSEKDGVKT
+2824 
-2839 FTIVNTHKP
+2839 
-2848 EETSYS
+2848 
-2854 VEKVWNDNNNQ
+2854 
-2865 DKKRPESIEVQLKAN
+2865 
-2880 GNNKGEKVIL
+2880 
-2890 NTANEWKNTWNNL
+2890 
-2903 PKYENGTEVKYTV
+2903 
-2916 EEVSIPE
+2916 
-2923 GYTLSYNTET
+2923 
-2933 AGKTII
+2933 
-2939 TNSYTP
+2939 
-2945 EETSYRVEK
+2945 
-2954 VWNDN
+2954 
-2959 NNQDGKRPEN
+2959 
-2969 IKVQLKV
+2969 
-2976 NGNNEGE
+2976 
-2983 AVTLDK
+2983 
-2989 SNNWNYTWSNLPKYN
+2989 
-3004 NGVKLVYSV
+3004 
-3013 EEVSVP
+3013 
-3019 EGYTV
+3019 
-3024 AYDTNA
+3024 
-3030 LGKTTITNTH
+3030 
-3040 EIEKTERAVEK
+3040 
-3051 VWDDNNNQD
+3051 
-3060 GKQPESIQVQ
+3060 
-3070 LKAGDNNV
+3070 
-3078 GDGITL
+3078 
-3084 NASNNWKYTWKN
+3084 
-3096 LDKYSNGEEIKYTIK
+3096 
-3111 EISKINGY
+3111 
-3119 DTKYESTVK
+3119 
-3128 DEVTTYVITNTH
+3128 
-3140 VPEVVSK
+3140 
-3147 SVEKVWNDNNNQDGK
+3147 
-3162 RPENIQVQLKAN
+3162 
-3174 GNNKG
+3174 
-3179 DTITLNA
+3179 
-3186 DNEWK
+3186 
-3191 YTWSSLEKY
+3191 
-3200 SDGKEVTYTI
+3200 
-3210 EELNVPEGYTVSYN
+3210 
-3224 TETEGKTIITNTH
+3224 
-3237 EVEKTSYR
+3237 
-3245 VEKIWNDNNNQD
+3245 
-3257 GKRSESIQVQLK
+3257 
-3269 ANGNNEGA
+3269 
-3277 VITLNV
+3277 
-3283 DNELKYTWNDLP
+3283 
-3295 KYENGKEIV
+3295 
-3304 YSVEEVVPEGY
+3304 
-3315 TASYNTETEGKTI
+3315 
-3328 ITNTHTPEETTY
+3328 
-3340 SVEKVWNDNE
+3340 
-3350 NQDGKRPEDIKIQLK
+3350 
-3365 ANGNN
+3365 
-3370 KGEAITLNED
+3370 
-3380 NNWKYTWSNLP
+3380 
-3391 KYENGKEITYTVE
+3391 
-3404 EQVPEGYTVSYDTT
+3404 
-3418 TTGKTII
+3418 
-3425 TNTHTIEETTYS
+3425 
-3437 VEKVW
+3437 
-3442 DDNENQDGKRPTSIQ
+3442 
-3457 VQLKAGENNVGNVVE
+3457 
-3472 LNANNNWKYTWNNL
+3472 
-3486 PVYKNGEKIVY
+3486 
-3497 TADEVSVPSEY
+3497 
-3508 TKKVT
+3508 
-3513 EEANKTTITNTY
+3513 
-3525 TPGKTSVSVEKIWDD
+3525 
-3540 NDNQDGKRPDS
+3540 
-3551 IQLQL
+3551 
-3556 KANGVNKGEVIT
+3556 NKGEVIA
-3568 LSSGEDKIWQA
+3568 LSS
-3579 NEVKYTWIDLPEYEN
+3579 N
-3594 GEKIKY
+3594 
-3600 TVEEVNM
+3600 
-3607 SSDYTVGYN
+3607 
-3616 TDTERTTI
+3616 
-3624 ITNTHTT
+3624 
-3631 EETTY
+3631 
-3636 SVEKVWDDSNNQDG
+3636 
-3650 KRPTNVQ
+3650 
-3657 VQLKSNGNN
+3657 
-3666 EGVTITLNSENNW
+3666 
-3679 KYTWENLPKYNN
+3679 
-3691 GKEITYT
+3691 
-3698 VEEIVPERYTASYN
+3698 
-3712 TETEGKTIITN
+3712 
-3723 THEVEK
+3723 
-3729 TSYSVE
+3729 
-3735 KVWNDN
+3735 
-3741 ENQDGKRPTSIQ
+3741 
-3753 VQLKAN
+3753 
-3759 GNNKGEAITL
+3759 
-3769 NEENNWKNTWT
+3769 NNWKNTWT

-3789 EITYTVEEG
+3789 EITYTVEE
-3798 VPEGYTASYDT
+3798 
-3809 ETSGKTTITNTHE
+3809 
-3822 IEQTTYSVEKVW
+3822 
-3834 NDNENQDG
+3834 
-3842 KRPTSIQVQL
+3842 
-3852 KANGNN
+3852 
-3858 KGEAITLN
+3858 
-3866 EENNWKNTWTNL
+3866 
-3878 PKYENGKEIT
+3878 
-3888 YTVEEIVPE
+3888 
-3897 GYTVSYNTETT
+3897 
-3908 GKTVITNTHETEKT
+3908 
-3922 TYSVEKVWNDNDN
+3922 
-3935 QDGKRPTSI
+3935 
-3944 QVQLKANGNNKGEA
+3944 
-3958 ITLNEGNN
+3958 
-3966 WKNTWNDLPKY
+3966 
-3977 ENGKEITYTVEEV
+3977 V
-3990 VPEGYTALY
+3990 VPEGYA
-3999 DTETSGKTTITNSY
+3999 
-4013 TPGKTSISVE
+4013 
-4023 KIWNDNNN
+4023 
-4031 QDGKRPESI
+4031 
-4040 QVQLKAN
+4040 
-4047 GNNEGETITLNA
+4047 
-4059 ENNWKYTWNN
+4059 
-4069 LSEYENGIKVTYT
+4069 
-4082 VEETEVPTEYTVT
+4082 
-4095 YNNENS
+4095 
-4101 GKVIITNTHEV
+4101 
-4112 EKTTYNVEKVWNDS
+4112 
-4126 NNQDG
+4126 
-4131 KRPGSIQ
+4131 
-4138 VQLKANGN
+4138 
-4146 NIGNEITLNAEN
+4146 
-4158 NWKNTWND
+4158 
-4166 LPKYE
+4166 
-4171 DGKLII
+4171 
-4177 YTVEES
+4177 
-4183 SNIIGYTVSYNTED
+4183 
-4197 SGKTIITNTHEVEK
+4197 
-4211 VEYSVEKKWNDN
+4211 
-4223 NNQDGKR
+4223 
-4230 PGSIQVQLKTG
+4230 
-4241 TANIDEAKTLN
+4241 
-4252 SANDWKYTWTN
+4252 
-4263 LPKYEN
+4263 
-4269 GKEIK
+4269 
-4274 YTVEEVVPEGYTAS
+4274 AS
-4288 YNTETEGKTIITNT
+4288 YNT
-4302 HTPEE
+4302 
-4307 TTYNVEKV
+4307 
-4315 WNDNNNQDGKR
+4315 
-4326 PTSIQVQL
+4326 
-4334 KVNGNNKGEAIT
+4334 
-4346 LNEDNNWKNTWSNL
+4346 
-4360 PKFENGGEIKYTV
+4360 
-4373 EEVNVPKDYT
+4373 
-4383 ESYNTN
+4383 
-4389 TEGKTII
+4389 
-4396 TNTHQIEETTYS
+4396 
-4408 VEKVWNDNN
+4408 
-4417 NQDGKRPTSIQVQL
+4417 
-4431 KANGSNKGEVITL
+4431 
-4444 SSNNNWKNTW
+4444 SSK
-4454 TNLPKYEN
+4454 
-4462 GKEIKYTVEEV
+4462 
-4473 VPEGYT
+4473 
-4479 ASYNTE
+4479 
-4485 TEGKTIITNTYETEK
+4485 GKTIITNTYETEK
-4500 TTYSVEKVWNDNNDQ
+4500 TTYSVEKVWNDGENQ

-4545 WKNTWTDLPKYEN
+4545 WRNTWTDLPKYES

-4574 IASYN
+4574 TVSYN

-4611 DGKRLDSVKVQ
+4611 DGKRLDSIKVQ

-4628 NIGEVIILNVNN
+4628 NIGEVITLNVKN

-4843 YDEQNNVI
+4843 YDEQNNII
-4851 NYTITEDEVDGYTTE
+4851 NYTITENEVDGYTTE

-4893 VDNTRPDKIVV
+4893 KDNTRPDKIVV

-4919 KNDNWSYSFKNL
+4919 KNDNWSYSFNNL

-4984 DKTRPDKIT
+4984 DNTRPDKIT

-5008 SELDGWKYTFD
+5008 SESDGWKYTFD

-5027 NEKIHYTIEEET
+5027 NEEIHYTIEEKT

-5060 KISISGKKIWKD
+5060 KTSISGKKIWKD

-5191 EEDNWEYSFDN
+5191 EEDNWKYSFDN

-5254 KDDDKKEEIQHHGTV
+5254 KDDDKKEEIRHHGTV

>member
-34 VDAIFSYVDIN
+34 VDVIFTKLNIDFTDS
-45 FVDPTTEEEITKV
+45 TGEISKV

-63 TKMNISFGVAGDVVT
+63 INMNVELGVASDIAA
-78 EKTSIRIN
+78 ENTSIRIN
-86 LDNSNF
+86 LDNNNF
-92 YFSSFTPNGDT
+92 YFSCFEPNGET
-103 NNATYGVTSVD
+103 NNATYRVD
-114 SNGNKKTLTAVL
+114 NHTAVL
-126 HINADGTRYIT
+126 HIDDDGTRYIT
-137 IDDLSQG
+137 IDNLAQG
-144 DTVNMRLEG
+144 ETLKMSFAG

-172 EKASLSASNV
+172 EKASISASNV

-202 SGNKEELAKNFP
+202 SGNKEELAENFP
-214 ISYGISAKVSI
+214 ISYGISAKVNI

-237 LTIEDTLTFPS
+237 LTIEDTLTFPN

-257 VNLADYIGLG
+257 VNLAEYIGLG

-289 GIKLNKKLTYND
+289 GIKLNKKLTNND

-354 DEINGAKFEN
+354 DEINGAKFEK
-364 TSKKLAD
+364 TSKQLAD
-371 GGLTSSTMS
+371 GGVNSNTMQ
-380 GGPGWYNGFLIEGDE
+380 GDHNWHYGFLIEGDE
-395 VTYQISTKNTGD
+395 ITYKISTTNTGD
-407 EAGNVKLTDIIPDG
+407 ENGNVKLSDIIPDG

-427 KSDNTTNISLDETVN
+427 KSDDATNIITNETVSVN
-442 IDGNDKKAV
+442 GNDKKAV
-451 IWNFENVPSGE
+451 VWNFENVPAGK

-478 TLINNLYKDE
+478 TLINNLYKNE

-508 LEITKEAKSSSGEFS
+508 LEITKDAKSSSGEFS

-558 TTDVDGAVIE
+558 TTDVDGTVIE

-578 LDVGESKTYT
+578 LNVGESKTYT

-617 TATTEVFDEITVL
+617 TATTEVFDETTVL

-722 NEFEANAEVNLYIPC
+722 NEFETNAEVNLYIPC
-737 SVIQEASEDKS
+737 SVTKEGLEEAD
-748 IVISNKAIS
+748 VTISNKANS
-757 TTINKESNEA
+757 TTLNKESNEA
-767 NVTILQS
+767 IVTIPK
-774 TGLEIEKYV
+774 TAGLKVEKYV
-783 DKVYNTD
+783 NRIYNENDK
-790 NTLIYENKTQS
+790 LIYENKNQS
-801 NKDNVNIDFEE
+801 NKDNVNIDFSP
-812 NYPVQYKV
+812 NYKV
-820 KISNSSKDDITLNS
+820 EYKIKIANSSKSDVKLDGNSGNFVDYISQLESINESGEIIISVQDSAGNKLCDDITSYAWGASSFNIPL
-834 TNGKFTDTIEQ
+834 TD
-845 LQTITTDRTILI
+845 
-857 SVYDP
+857 
-862 EGNKVKDDFTTY
+862 K
-874 AYDGKSFSIDL
+874 
-885 TGTTIKARSYIVL
+885 TIKARDYIVL
-898 EYKLKG
+898 TYQLKG
-904 YSDGVSKAKN
+904 RKTGVTNATNKV
-914 TISNGTIESS
+914 TNGTNESK
-924 AQDLVNKPAMSKSVA
+924 AQDLVNKPEINKSVA
-939 IVDKK
+939 LIDKNANLNN
-944 SDWSDIGGTWDSS
+944 DQWD
-957 NLLYNLDFKNEMKCS
+957 NTNPLYNLEFKENLKMS
-972 ATALENK
+972 ATAIEGK
-979 YLVYKIHCEPGD
+979 YLVYKIHCEVGD
-991 NVLDTYTVT
+991 NKQDTYTIL

-1005 NLNFVTGITTR
+1005 NMQFVTDLSLNNAKIKA
-1016 GELRSSGPVI
+1016 PVI
-1026 GIYLDNVYTGYK
+1026 GIYRNIVNSAWSNGTYFIDNNADISLDDT
-1038 YYGMINYNG
+1038 
-1047 NTQVTIDGKNL
+1047 GKNISIKVSLNEASRESL
-1058 TVNFTLVDNTKS
+1058 T
-1070 VKFDVYYLVEVD
+1070 FDVYYLVEPKKEILND
-1082 QTKLSNMISKMDA
+1082 MISKIDA

-1104 INSAN
+1104 INNAN
-1109 VKSNNTDSNGQP
+1109 VKSSNTDTNGKP
-1121 LVDLT
+1121 LIDFN
-1126 DTTKVTVN
+1126 DTTKVTIN
-1134 DGILYPGIEKDYVG
+1134 DGVLYPGLEKDYVG
-1148 SFAPGETKVD
+1148 SFTPGETKVD
-1158 SEGNVQIT
+1158 SDGNVKLI

-1177 WQVTVNNADKDAAK
+1177 WQVTINNGSESDAK
-1191 KMRNY
+1191 QMRNY
-1196 TVNDILP
+1196 TVSEVLP
-1203 EIYKFNANYLN
+1203 EIYKFDANYLN
-1214 DSYTGAKYYPSIVIY
+1214 DSYTGAKYYPSIIIY
-1229 KKDGTVKKS
+1229 KADKTIKKQ
-1238 WSGKDFILP
+1238 WSGKDFVLP
-1247 SGYENSNELTWNFN
+1247 DGYENGKELTWNFN
-1261 GEDYYLDPGEKMVI
+1261 GEDYYLDKGEKMVI
-1275 KFATAVKD
+1275 KFATKVRSA
-1283 VGSYGAF
+1283 GSYGAF

-1297 TSSKF
+1297 TVT
-1302 DKENIEQGVKTSN
+1302 NIEKDNVKEGVKTSD

-1327 SHMTTSYKEIE
+1327 SHMTSSYKEIE

-1343 YNADYKQPEKDTGIS
+1343 YNADYKQPKKDTGIS
-1358 KKDNDGN
+1358 KKDDDGN
-1365 LKNYVQGHQGEI
+1365 LKNYVQGHQGEV

-1384 KNESLVNMKNL
+1384 KNESLVNMKDL

-1473 IWTNSA
+1473 TWTNSA

-1485 VRFMIDYNKEDNK
+1485 VRFMIDYNKEDNQ

-1520 KTGESN
+1520 KNGESN

-1563 KEEIVNPGIIKI
+1563 KEETVNPGIIKI
-1575 NKTYKANTG
+1575 NKTYKADTG
-1584 STTAY
+1584 RTTAY

-1670 ESGET
+1670 EGVET

-1720 NYVYEKDGEILKASS
+1720 NYVYEKDGEILKASN
-1735 FSSDVLIHIYGGMTR
+1735 FSSDVLIRIYGGMTR

-1756 IGKYKVYEVDENGN
+1756 IGKYKVFEVDENGN

-1829 DQFNFEL
+1829 DQFSFEL
-1836 IQTDKDKNEITDN
+1836 TQTDKDKNEITDN

-1856 YAKNNTNGDFKF
+1856 YTKNNTNGDFKF
-1868 NLNYD
+1868 DLNYD

-1889 AKYKYDETIYFIK
+1889 AKYKYDETLYFIK

-1907 ENKVFVAKTEILE
+1907 ENKVLVAKTEILE
-1920 GGSDIVFNN
+1920 GGSNIVFNN

-1945 DNNDQDGKRPTQIK
+1945 DNNDQDGKRPAQIK

-1974 LTAGDDGIWQ
+1974 LTAGDDGVWQ

-2022 TETTG
+2022 TETAG
-2027 KVLITNTHAPE
+2027 KVLITNTHTPE
-2038 KTEYSIEKIWSDNNN
+2038 KTEYSVEKVWSDNDN

-2066 KAGDNNIGDPI
+2066 KAGNSNIGDPI
-2077 TLTAGENGIWDADEL
+2077 TLTVGENGIWDADDL

-2101 YENGVEIKYTAIE
+2101 YENGVEIKYSAIE
-2114 AIVPSGYNVTYNT
+2114 VTVPSGYNATYNT

-2133 IITNSYIPEQTEYS
+2133 IITNSYTPEQTEYS
-2147 IEKVWVDND
+2147 IEKVWND
-2156 NQDGKRPTTIKV
+2156 SENQDGKRPTTIKL
-2168 QLKANGVIAK
+2168 QLKANGVVIK
-2178 TETLTAGE
+2178 TAELSAGD
-2186 NGIWEESELKYTWN
+2186 NGIWEESELKYTWS

-2219 MNDDYSVNYNNS
+2219 MTDDYSVSYDNS
-2231 TAGKTIITNTHQVE
+2231 TAGKTIVTNTHTTE

-2266 SSIKI
+2266 RSIKI

-2277 ENYGDAVILN
+2277 ENYGDVIILN
-2287 ANEGNLWDA
+2287 ADEGNSWDA
-2296 LNSKYTWSNLPKYKN
+2296 SNSKYTWSNLPKYKN

-2326 GYEATYVENTGKNST
+2326 GYEATYVENTDKNST

-2350 VTKRLVEKIWND
+2350 VTKRSVEKIWND
-2362 GNNQDGKRPE
+2362 GNNQDRKRPE

-2382 IASGNEVSLNES
+2382 IASGNEVSLNGS

-2414 YTVEEVSTIDGYNVS
+2414 YTLEEVSTIDGYNVS

-2477 LKANGE
+2477 LKADGE

-2580 NGTIVENVALNESNN
+2580 NGTVVENVALNESNN

-2646 TPEKVTRAVEK
+2646 TPEKVARAVEK
-2657 MWSDNSNQDGKRSKE
+2657 IWSDNSNQDGKRPTS

-2691 DDNRWSYTWND
+2691 DDNSWSYTWND
-2702 LKKFENGKEI
+2702 LNKFENGKEI

-2742 TNKHT
+2742 TNEHT
-2747 PERTKLAVEKEWDD
+2747 PERIKLAVEKEWDD
-2761 NNNQDNKRVREIQVQ
+2761 NNNQDNKRVTEIQVQ

-2791 SGNDWKYVWSDLA
+2791 SGNDWKYVWSDLT
-2804 KYNNGVEQIYTV
+2804 KYINGVEQIYTV

-2839 FTIVNTHKP
+2839 FTIVNTHKT

-2865 DKKRPESIEVQLKAN
+2865 DRKRPESIEVQLKAN

-3004 NGVKLVYSV
+3004 NGVELVYSV

-3024 AYDTNA
+3024 AYDTNTS
-3030 LGKTTITNTH
+3030 GKTTITNTH

-3078 GDGITL
+3078 GDEITL
-3084 NASNNWKYTWKN
+3084 NTSNNWKYTWKN
-3096 LDKYSNGEEIKYTIK
+3096 LDKYSNGEEINYTIK

-3174 GNNKG
+3174 ENNKG

-3191 YTWSSLEKY
+3191 YTWSGLEKY
-3200 SDGKEVTYTI
+3200 IDGKEVTYTI
-3210 EELNVPEGYTVSYN
+3210 EEINVPEGYTVSYN

-3237 EVEKTSYR
+3237 EVEKTSYS

-3277 VITLNV
+3277 IITLNV
-3283 DNELKYTWNDLP
+3283 DNEWKYTWNDLP
-3295 KYENGKEIV
+3295 KYENGKEIT
-3304 YSVEEVVPEGY
+3304 YSVEEIVPEGY

-3328 ITNTHTPEETTY
+3328 ITNTHTSEETTY
-3340 SVEKVWNDNE
+3340 SVEKVWSDNE

-3370 KGEAITLNED
+3370 KGDLVALNTE
-3380 NNWKYTWSNLP
+3380 NSWKYTWNNLQ

-3425 TNTHTIEETTYS
+3425 TNIHTIEETTYS

-3442 DDNENQDGKRPTSIQ
+3442 HDNENQDGKRPTSIQ

-3472 LNANNNWKYTWNNL
+3472 LNANNNWKYTWNSL

-3789 EITYTVEEG
+3789 EITYTVEE
-3798 VPEGYTASYDT
+3798 
-3809 ETSGKTTITNTHE
+3809 
-3822 IEQTTYSVEKVW
+3822 
-3834 NDNENQDG
+3834 
-3842 KRPTSIQVQL
+3842 
-3852 KANGNN
+3852 
-3858 KGEAITLN
+3858 
-3866 EENNWKNTWTNL
+3866 
-3878 PKYENGKEIT
+3878 
-3888 YTVEEIVPE
+3888 IVPE

-3922 TYSVEKVWNDNDN
+3922 TYSVEKVWNDNEN

-4031 QDGKRPESI
+4031 QDGKRPTSI

-4101 GKVIITNTHEV
+4101 GKIIITNTHEV

-4197 SGKTIITNTHEVEK
+4197 SGKTIITNTHEIEK

-4527 KANGHNFGDLAK
+4527 KANGHNFRDLAK

-4648 LPKYEDGKEITYS
+4648 LPKYEDGKEIKYS

-4685 TNTHKPEKISYRVEK
+4685 TNTHTPEKISYSVEK

-4843 YDEQNNVI
+4843 YDEQNNII
-4851 NYTITEDEVDGYTTE
+4851 NYTITENEVDGYTTE

-4893 VDNTRPDKIVV
+4893 KDNTRPDKIVV

-4914 TKEVS
+4914 TKEVT
-4919 KNDNWSYSFKNL
+4919 KNDNWSYSFNNL

-4984 DKTRPDKIT
+4984 DNTRPDKIT

-5008 SELDGWKYTFD
+5008 SESDGWKYTFD

-5027 NEKIHYTIEEET
+5027 NEEIHYTIEEKT

-5060 KISISGKKIWKD
+5060 KTSISGKKIWKD

-5110 NDLDKYDEQGNEIT
+5110 NDLDKYDEQENEIT

-5191 EEDNWEYSFDN
+5191 EEDNWKYSFDN

-5295 KKSRKNK
+5295 RKNK

>member
-34 VDAIFSYVDIN
+34 VDAIFSFVDIN

-63 TKMNISFGVAGDVVT
+63 TRMNISFGVAGDVVT

-103 NNATYGVTSVD
+103 DNATYGVTSVD

-617 TATTEVFDEITVL
+617 TATTEVFDETTVL

-737 SVIQEASEDKS
+737 SVTQEASEDKS

-790 NTLIYENKTQS
+790 NKLIYENKTQS

-812 NYPVQYKV
+812 DYPVQYKV
-820 KISNSSKDDITLNS
+820 KISNSSKDDITLDS

-845 LQTITTDRTILI
+845 LQTITTDGTILI

-874 AYDGKSFSIDL
+874 TYDGKSFSIDL

-1026 GIYLDNVYTGYK
+1026 GIYLDNVYTGFK

-1058 TVNFTLVDNTKS
+1058 TVNFTLVDNAKS

-1109 VKSNNTDSNGQP
+1109 IKSNNTDSDGQP

-1203 EIYKFNANYLN
+1203 EIYKFDANYLN

-1229 KKDGTVKKS
+1229 KKDGTVKKN

-1275 KFATAVKD
+1275 KFATVVKD

-1302 DKENIEQGVKTSN
+1302 DKENIEQGVKTSD

-1358 KKDNDGN
+1358 KKDNNGN
-1365 LKNYVQGHQGEI
+1365 LKNYVQGHQGEV

-1384 KNESLVNMKNL
+1384 KNESIVNMKDL

-1441 IDNDKVKITFSDE
+1441 IDNNKVKITFSDE

-1473 IWTNSA
+1473 TWTNSA

-1485 VRFMIDYNKEDNK
+1485 VRFMIDYNKEDNQ
-1498 TFLQPGETIKLT
+1498 TFIQPGETIKLT

-1563 KEEIVNPGIIKI
+1563 KEETVNPGIIKI

-1635 GTKYKIYETDKYGNI
+1635 GIKYKIYETDKYGNI

-1670 ESGET
+1670 EGGET

-1680 IDTALEEY
+1680 IDTALKEY

-1836 IQTDKDKNEITDN
+1836 TQTDKDKNEITDN

-1868 NLNYD
+1868 DLNYD

-1907 ENKVFVAKTEILE
+1907 ENKVLVAKTEILE
-1920 GGSDIVFNN
+1920 GGSNIVFNN

-1974 LTAGDDGIWQ
+1974 LTAGDDGVWQ

-2022 TETTG
+2022 TETAG
-2027 KVLITNTHAPE
+2027 KVLITNTHTPE
-2038 KTEYSIEKIWSDNNN
+2038 KTEYSVEKVWSDNDN

-2066 KAGDNNIGDPI
+2066 KAGNSNIGDPI
-2077 TLTAGENGIWDADEL
+2077 TLTVGENGIWDADDL

-2101 YENGVEIKYTAIE
+2101 YEDGVEIKYSAIE
-2114 AIVPSGYNVTYNT
+2114 VTVPSGYNATYNT
-2127 ETTGKT
+2127 ETIGKT
-2133 IITNSYIPEQTEYS
+2133 IITNSYTPEQTEYS
-2147 IEKVWVDND
+2147 IEKVWND
-2156 NQDGKRPTTIKV
+2156 SENQDGKRPTTIKL
-2168 QLKANGVIAK
+2168 QLKANGVVIK
-2178 TETLTAGE
+2178 TAELSAGD
-2186 NGIWEESELKYTWN
+2186 NGIWEESELKYTWS

-2206 DGVEIVYSVEEIE
+2206 DGIEIVYSVEEIE
-2219 MNDDYSVNYNNS
+2219 MTDDYSVSYDNS
-2231 TAGKTIITNTHQVE
+2231 TAGKTIVTNTHTTE
-2245 TTSYSIEKEWADN
+2245 TTFYSIEKEWADN
-2258 NNQDGIRP
+2258 NDQDGIRP
-2266 SSIKI
+2266 RSIKI

-2277 ENYGDAVILN
+2277 ENYGDVITLN
-2287 ANEGNLWDA
+2287 ADEGNSWDA
-2296 LNSKYTWSNLPKYKN
+2296 SNSKYTWSNLPKYKN

-2326 GYEATYVENTGKNST
+2326 GYEATYVENTDKNST

-2350 VTKRLVEKIWND
+2350 VTKRSVEKIWND

-2382 IASGNEVSLNES
+2382 IASGNEVSLNGS

-2414 YTVEEVSTIDGYNVS
+2414 YTLEEVSTIDGYNVS

-2477 LKANGE
+2477 LKADGE

-2580 NGTIVENVALNESNN
+2580 NGTVVENVALNESNN

-2646 TPEKVTRAVEK
+2646 TPEKVARAVEK
-2657 MWSDNSNQDGKRSKE
+2657 IWSDNSNQDGKRPTS

-2691 DDNRWSYTWND
+2691 DDNSWSYTWND
-2702 LKKFENGKEI
+2702 LNKFENGKEI

-2742 TNKHT
+2742 TNEHT
-2747 PERTKLAVEKEWDD
+2747 PERIKLAVEKEWDD
-2761 NNNQDNKRVREIQVQ
+2761 NNNQDNKRVTEIQVQ

-2791 SGNDWKYVWSDLA
+2791 SGNDWKYVWSDLT
-2804 KYNNGVEQIYTV
+2804 KYINGVEQIYTV

-2839 FTIVNTHKP
+2839 FTIVNTHKT

-2880 GNNKGEKVIL
+2880 GNNKCEKVIL

-2969 IKVQLKV
+2969 VKVQLKV

-3004 NGVKLVYSV
+3004 NGVELVYSV

-3019 EGYTV
+3019 EGYIV
-3024 AYDTNA
+3024 AYDTNTS
-3030 LGKTTITNTH
+3030 GKTTITNTH

-3078 GDGITL
+3078 GDEITL

-3096 LDKYSNGEEIKYTIK
+3096 LDKYSNGEEINYTIK

-3140 VPEVVSK
+3140 IPEVVSK

-3191 YTWSSLEKY
+3191 YTWSGLEKY

-3210 EELNVPEGYTVSYN
+3210 EEINVPEGYTVSYN
-3224 TETEGKTIITNTH
+3224 TETEEKTIITNTH
-3237 EVEKTSYR
+3237 EVEKTSYS

-3277 VITLNV
+3277 IITLNV
-3283 DNELKYTWNDLP
+3283 DNEWKYTWNDLP
-3295 KYENGKEIV
+3295 KYENGKEIT
-3304 YSVEEVVPEGY
+3304 YSVEE
-3315 TASYNTETEGKTI
+3315 I
-3328 ITNTHTPEETTY
+3328 
-3340 SVEKVWNDNE
+3340 
-3350 NQDGKRPEDIKIQLK
+3350 
-3365 ANGNN
+3365 
-3370 KGEAITLNED
+3370 
-3380 NNWKYTWSNLP
+3380 
-3391 KYENGKEITYTVE
+3391 
-3404 EQVPEGYTVSYDTT
+3404 
-3418 TTGKTII
+3418 
-3425 TNTHTIEETTYS
+3425 
-3437 VEKVW
+3437 
-3442 DDNENQDGKRPTSIQ
+3442 
-3457 VQLKAGENNVGNVVE
+3457 
-3472 LNANNNWKYTWNNL
+3472 
-3486 PVYKNGEKIVY
+3486 
-3497 TADEVSVPSEY
+3497 
-3508 TKKVT
+3508 
-3513 EEANKTTITNTY
+3513 
-3525 TPGKTSVSVEKIWDD
+3525 
-3540 NDNQDGKRPDS
+3540 
-3551 IQLQL
+3551 
-3556 KANGVNKGEVIT
+3556 
-3568 LSSGEDKIWQA
+3568 
-3579 NEVKYTWIDLPEYEN
+3579 
-3594 GEKIKY
+3594 
-3600 TVEEVNM
+3600 
-3607 SSDYTVGYN
+3607 
-3616 TDTERTTI
+3616 
-3624 ITNTHTT
+3624 
-3631 EETTY
+3631 
-3636 SVEKVWDDSNNQDG
+3636 
-3650 KRPTNVQ
+3650 
-3657 VQLKSNGNN
+3657 
-3666 EGVTITLNSENNW
+3666 
-3679 KYTWENLPKYNN
+3679 
-3691 GKEITYT
+3691 
-3698 VEEIVPERYTASYN
+3698 
-3712 TETEGKTIITN
+3712 
-3723 THEVEK
+3723 
-3729 TSYSVE
+3729 
-3735 KVWNDN
+3735 
-3741 ENQDGKRPTSIQ
+3741 
-3753 VQLKAN
+3753 
-3759 GNNKGEAITL
+3759 
-3769 NEENNWKNTWT
+3769 
-3780 NLPKYENGK
+3780 
-3789 EITYTVEEG
+3789 
-3798 VPEGYTASYDT
+3798 
-3809 ETSGKTTITNTHE
+3809 
-3822 IEQTTYSVEKVW
+3822 
-3834 NDNENQDG
+3834 
-3842 KRPTSIQVQL
+3842 
-3852 KANGNN
+3852 
-3858 KGEAITLN
+3858 
-3866 EENNWKNTWTNL
+3866 
-3878 PKYENGKEIT
+3878 
-3888 YTVEEIVPE
+3888 
-3897 GYTVSYNTETT
+3897 
-3908 GKTVITNTHETEKT
+3908 
-3922 TYSVEKVWNDNDN
+3922 
-3935 QDGKRPTSI
+3935 
-3944 QVQLKANGNNKGEA
+3944 
-3958 ITLNEGNN
+3958 
-3966 WKNTWNDLPKY
+3966 
-3977 ENGKEITYTVEEV
+3977 
-3990 VPEGYTALY
+3990 
-3999 DTETSGKTTITNSY
+3999 
-4013 TPGKTSISVE
+4013 
-4023 KIWNDNNN
+4023 
-4031 QDGKRPESI
+4031 
-4040 QVQLKAN
+4040 
-4047 GNNEGETITLNA
+4047 
-4059 ENNWKYTWNN
+4059 
-4069 LSEYENGIKVTYT
+4069 
-4082 VEETEVPTEYTVT
+4082 
-4095 YNNENS
+4095 
-4101 GKVIITNTHEV
+4101 
-4112 EKTTYNVEKVWNDS
+4112 
-4126 NNQDG
+4126 
-4131 KRPGSIQ
+4131 
-4138 VQLKANGN
+4138 
-4146 NIGNEITLNAEN
+4146 
-4158 NWKNTWND
+4158 
-4166 LPKYE
+4166 
-4171 DGKLII
+4171 
-4177 YTVEES
+4177 
-4183 SNIIGYTVSYNTED
+4183 
-4197 SGKTIITNTHEVEK
+4197 
-4211 VEYSVEKKWNDN
+4211 
-4223 NNQDGKR
+4223 
-4230 PGSIQVQLKTG
+4230 
-4241 TANIDEAKTLN
+4241 
-4252 SANDWKYTWTN
+4252 
-4263 LPKYEN
+4263 
-4269 GKEIK
+4269 
-4274 YTVEEVVPEGYTAS
+4274 VPEGYTAS

-5008 SELDGWKYTFD
+5008 SESDGWKYTFD
-5019 NLEKYNDK
+5019 NLEKYNNK
-5027 NEKIHYTIEEET
+5027 NEEIHYTIEEET

-5050 NITNKYSGKV
+5050 NITNKYSGKI
-5060 KISISGKKIWKD
+5060 KTSISGKKIWKD

-5102 ANGWEYTF
+5102 ANEWEYTF

-5146 TYKAVTS
+5146 TYKAITS

-5191 EEDNWEYSFDN
+5191 EEGNWEYSFDN

-5254 KDDDKKEEIQHHGTV
+5254 KDDKKEEIQHHETV

>member
-103 NNATYGVTSVD
+103 DNATYGVTSVD

-202 SGNKEELAKNFP
+202 SGNKEELAENFP
-214 ISYGISAKVSI
+214 ISYGISAKVNI

-248 SMYILNSDN
+248 NMYILNSNN

-289 GIKLNKKLTYND
+289 GIKLNKKLTDND

-364 TSKKLAD
+364 TSKKLAN

-617 TATTEVFDEITVL
+617 TATTEVFDETTVL

-737 SVIQEASEDKS
+737 TVTKEGLEEED
-748 IVISNKAIS
+748 ITISNKANS
-757 TTINKESNEA
+757 TTLNKESNEA
-767 NVTILQS
+767 IITIPKT
-774 TGLEIEKYV
+774 TGLGVEKYV
-783 DKVYNTD
+783 NEIYNNANKDKK
-790 NTLIYENKTQS
+790 LYESKTKS
-801 NKDNVNIDFEE
+801 NKEIVNIDFEE
-812 NYPVQYKV
+812 GYLVEYKV
-820 KISNSSKDDITLNS
+820 KISNSSKNDITLDA
-834 TNGKFTDTIEQ
+834 TNGNFTDYIEQ
-845 LQTITTDRTILI
+845 LESINSNSEIVV
-857 SVYDP
+857 SVEDSS
-862 EGNKVKDDFTTY
+862 GNKIKDDIVTY
-874 AYDGKSFSIDL
+874 AYNGKQFSINL
-885 TGTTIKARSYIVL
+885 SGTTIKGKDYIIL
-898 EYKLKG
+898 TYQLQGRKKG
-904 YSDGVSKAKN
+904 INLATN
-914 TISNGTIESS
+914 RITNGTNESS
-924 AQDLVNKPAMSKSVA
+924 SQNLKNKPGMSKEVA
-939 IVDKK
+939 VIDKK
-944 SDWSDIGGTWDSS
+944 SDWTSLS
-957 NLLYNLDFKNEMKCS
+957 NDWTGEKSKKDELTLEKIEFKNNLKCA

-979 YLVYKIHCEPGD
+979 YLIYKIHGETGS
-991 NVLDTYTVT
+991 NMLDTYTIT
-1000 DTISD
+1000 DTISE
-1005 NLNFVTGITTR
+1005 NLNYVTGLTTVPQ
-1016 GELRSSGPVI
+1016 LNSNGPVI
-1026 GIYLDNVYTGYK
+1026 GIFVENVMDYSY
-1038 YYGMINYNG
+1038 YYGLVNYNA
-1047 NTQVTIDGKNL
+1047 NVKITIDGKKLNVQFNL
-1058 TVNFTLVDNTKS
+1058 NEKSANTVKYDI
-1070 VKFDVYYLVEVD
+1070 YYLVEVD
-1082 QTKLSNMISKMDA
+1082 QNKLNDMISKMDA
-1095 GIDVDAIDL
+1095 GMDVDAIDL
-1104 INSAN
+1104 INNAN
-1109 VKSNNTDSNGQP
+1109 VKSNNTDSDGQP
-1121 LVDLT
+1121 LVNLT

-1203 EIYKFNANYLN
+1203 EIYKFDANYLN

-1247 SGYENSNELTWNFN
+1247 SGYEDSNELTWNFN

-1297 TSSKF
+1297 TSSEF
-1302 DKENIEQGVKTSN
+1302 DRENIEQGVKTSD

-1343 YNADYKQPEKDTGIS
+1343 YNADYKQPKKDTGIS
-1358 KKDNDGN
+1358 KKDDDGN
-1365 LKNYVQGHQGEI
+1365 LKNYVQGHQGEV

-1384 KNESLVNMKNL
+1384 KNESLVNMKDL

-1434 NGSFSRA
+1434 NGSFSRV

-1473 IWTNSA
+1473 TWTDSA

-1485 VRFMIDYNKEDNK
+1485 VRFMIDYNKEDNQ

-1563 KEEIVNPGIIKI
+1563 KEETVNPGIIKI
-1575 NKTYKANTG
+1575 NKTYKADTG

-1670 ESGET
+1670 EGGET
-1675 KEVNV
+1675 KEVDV
-1680 IDTALEEY
+1680 TDTALEEY

-1696 KVVKYTGEEVVG
+1696 EVVKYTGEEVVG

-1829 DQFNFEL
+1829 DQFSFEL
-1836 IQTDKDKNEITDN
+1836 TQTDKDKNEITDN

-1868 NLNYD
+1868 DLNYD

-1907 ENKVFVAKTEILE
+1907 ENKVLVAKTEILE

-2022 TETTG
+2022 TETAG
-2027 KVLITNTHAPE
+2027 KVLITNTHTPE
-2038 KTEYSIEKIWSDNNN
+2038 KTEYSVEKIWSDNNN
-2053 QDGKRPTSIQVQL
+2053 QDGKRPTSIQIQL
-2066 KAGDNNIGDPI
+2066 KAGDSNIGDPI
-2077 TLTAGENGIWDADEL
+2077 TLTVGENGIWDADDL
-2092 KYTWTDLPK
+2092 KYTWTNLPK
-2101 YENGVEIKYTAIE
+2101 YEDGVEIKYSAIE
-2114 AIVPSGYNVTYNT
+2114 VTVPSGYNATYNT
-2127 ETTGKT
+2127 EATGKT
-2133 IITNSYIPEQTEYS
+2133 IITNSYTPEQTEYS
-2147 IEKVWVDND
+2147 IEKVWND
-2156 NQDGKRPTTIKV
+2156 SENQDGKRPTTIKL
-2168 QLKANGVIAK
+2168 QLKANGVVIK
-2178 TETLTAGE
+2178 TAELSAGD
-2186 NGIWEESELKYTWN
+2186 NGIWEESELKYTWS

-2219 MNDDYSVNYNNS
+2219 MTDDYSVSYDNS
-2231 TAGKTIITNTHQVE
+2231 TAGKTIVTNTHTTE

-2266 SSIKI
+2266 RSIKI

-2277 ENYGDAVILN
+2277 ENYGDVIILN
-2287 ANEGNLWDA
+2287 ADEGNSWDA
-2296 LNSKYTWSNLPKYKN
+2296 SNSKYTWSNLPKYKN

-2326 GYEATYVENTGKNST
+2326 GYEATYVENTDKNST

-2350 VTKRLVEKIWND
+2350 VTKRSVEKIWND

-2394 NNWKYTWENLPE
+2394 NNWKYTWDNLPE
-2406 KQNGTVIN
+2406 KQNGAVIN

-2429 YNSITKD
+2429 YNSITKN
-2436 GVITTEITNT
+2436 GVITTEITNI

-2483 NCGDSITLNDDN
+2483 NCSDSITLNDDN

-2527 TTYSENTKNNI
+2527 TTYSETTKNNI

-2544 NSYSPETTARAV
+2544 NSYSPETTSRAV

-2580 NGTIVENVALNESNN
+2580 NGTVVENVALNESNN

-2617 EISTVSGYTTTYDNQ
+2617 EISTVSEYTTTYDNQ
-2632 NNNGIVTS
+2632 NNNGVVTS

-2646 TPEKVTRAVEK
+2646 TPEKVARAVEK
-2657 MWSDNSNQDGKRSKE
+2657 IWSDNSNQDGKRPTS

-2691 DDNRWSYTWND
+2691 DDNSWSYTWND
-2702 LKKFENGKEI
+2702 LNKFENGKEI
-2712 EYTID
+2712 EYTVD
-2717 EISNIDGY
+2717 EISNLDGY

-2732 NKDGVNTIQI
+2732 NKDGVDTIQI
-2742 TNKHT
+2742 TNEHT
-2747 PERTKLAVEKEWDD
+2747 PERIKLAVEKEWDD
-2761 NNNQDNKRVREIQVQ
+2761 NNNQDNKRVTEIQVQ

-2839 FTIVNTHKP
+2839 FIIVNTHKP

-2933 AGKTII
+2933 SGKTII

-3004 NGVKLVYSV
+3004 NGVELVYSV

-3024 AYDTNA
+3024 AYDTNT

-3060 GKQPESIQVQ
+3060 GKQPENIQVQ

-3078 GDGITL
+3078 GDEITL

-3096 LDKYSNGEEIKYTIK
+3096 LDKYSNGEEINYTIK

-3191 YTWSSLEKY
+3191 YTWSGLEKY

-3210 EELNVPEGYTVSYN
+3210 EEVNVPEGYTVSYN

-3237 EVEKTSYR
+3237 EVEKTTYS

-3277 VITLNV
+3277 IITLNV
-3283 DNELKYTWNDLP
+3283 DNDWKYTWNDLP
-3295 KYENGKEIV
+3295 KYENGKEIT

-3340 SVEKVWNDNE
+3340 SVEKVWSDNE

-3370 KGEAITLNED
+3370 KGDLVALNTE
-3380 NNWKYTWSNLP
+3380 NGWKYTWSN
-3391 KYENGKEITYTVE
+3391 
-3404 EQVPEGYTVSYDTT
+3404 
-3418 TTGKTII
+3418 
-3425 TNTHTIEETTYS
+3425 
-3437 VEKVW
+3437 
-3442 DDNENQDGKRPTSIQ
+3442 
-3457 VQLKAGENNVGNVVE
+3457 
-3472 LNANNNWKYTWNNL
+3472 
-3486 PVYKNGEKIVY
+3486 
-3497 TADEVSVPSEY
+3497 
-3508 TKKVT
+3508 
-3513 EEANKTTITNTY
+3513 
-3525 TPGKTSVSVEKIWDD
+3525 
-3540 NDNQDGKRPDS
+3540 
-3551 IQLQL
+3551 
-3556 KANGVNKGEVIT
+3556 
-3568 LSSGEDKIWQA
+3568 
-3579 NEVKYTWIDLPEYEN
+3579 
-3594 GEKIKY
+3594 
-3600 TVEEVNM
+3600 
-3607 SSDYTVGYN
+3607 
-3616 TDTERTTI
+3616 
-3624 ITNTHTT
+3624 
-3631 EETTY
+3631 
-3636 SVEKVWDDSNNQDG
+3636 
-3650 KRPTNVQ
+3650 
-3657 VQLKSNGNN
+3657 
-3666 EGVTITLNSENNW
+3666 
-3679 KYTWENLPKYNN
+3679 
-3691 GKEITYT
+3691 
-3698 VEEIVPERYTASYN
+3698 
-3712 TETEGKTIITN
+3712 
-3723 THEVEK
+3723 
-3729 TSYSVE
+3729 
-3735 KVWNDN
+3735 
-3741 ENQDGKRPTSIQ
+3741 
-3753 VQLKAN
+3753 
-3759 GNNKGEAITL
+3759 
-3769 NEENNWKNTWT
+3769 
-3780 NLPKYENGK
+3780 
-3789 EITYTVEEG
+3789 
-3798 VPEGYTASYDT
+3798 
-3809 ETSGKTTITNTHE
+3809 
-3822 IEQTTYSVEKVW
+3822 
-3834 NDNENQDG
+3834 
-3842 KRPTSIQVQL
+3842 
-3852 KANGNN
+3852 
-3858 KGEAITLN
+3858 
-3866 EENNWKNTWTNL
+3866 
-3878 PKYENGKEIT
+3878 
-3888 YTVEEIVPE
+3888 
-3897 GYTVSYNTETT
+3897 
-3908 GKTVITNTHETEKT
+3908 
-3922 TYSVEKVWNDNDN
+3922 
-3935 QDGKRPTSI
+3935 
-3944 QVQLKANGNNKGEA
+3944 
-3958 ITLNEGNN
+3958 
-3966 WKNTWNDLPKY
+3966 LPKY

-3990 VPEGYTALY
+3990 VPEGYTASY

-4031 QDGKRPESI
+4031 QDGKRPESVK
-4040 QVQLKAN
+4040 VQLKAN

-4082 VEETEVPTEYTVT
+4082 VEETEVPTGYTVT

-4112 EKTTYNVEKVWNDS
+4112 EKTTYSVEKVWNDS
-4126 NNQDG
+4126 ENQDG
-4131 KRPGSIQ
+4131 KRPESVK

-4146 NIGNEITLNAEN
+4146 SVGNEITLNAGN

-4171 DGKLII
+4171 DGKIII

-4183 SNIIGYTVSYNTED
+4183 SNIIGYTASYNTEN
-4197 SGKTIITNTHEVEK
+4197 SEKTIITNTHEVEK

-4230 PGSIQVQLKTG
+4230 PGSIQVQLKAG
-4241 TANIDEAKTLN
+4241 TANIDETKTLN

-4269 GKEIK
+4269 GKEIT
-4274 YTVEEVVPEGYTAS
+4274 YTAEEIVPEGYTAS
-4288 YNTETEGKTIITNT
+4288 YNTEIAGKTTITNT
-4302 HTPEE
+4302 HIPEE
-4307 TTYNVEKV
+4307 TTYSVEKV

-4326 PTSIQVQL
+4326 PTSVQVQL
-4334 KVNGNNKGEAIT
+4334 KANRNNKGETIT

-4360 PKFENGGEIKYTV
+4360 PKFENGVEIKYTV

-4431 KANGSNKGEVITL
+4431 KANGSNNGEVITL

-4462 GKEIKYTVEEV
+4462 GKEITYTVEEV
-4473 VPEGYT
+4473 VPEGYA

-4500 TTYSVEKVWNDNNDQ
+4500 TTYSVEKVWNDGENQ

-4545 WKNTWTDLPKYEN
+4545 WRNTWTDLPKYEN

-4574 IASYN
+4574 TVSYN

-4611 DGKRLDSVKVQ
+4611 DGKRLDSIKVQ

-4628 NIGEVIILNVNN
+4628 NIGEVITLNVNN

-4661 VEEVSVPNDYE
+4661 VEEVSVPKDYE

-4677 NSEGKTVI
+4677 SSEGKTVI
-4685 TNTHKPEKISYRVEK
+4685 TNTHEIEKISYSVEK

-4843 YDEQNNVI
+4843 YDEQNNII
-4851 NYTITEDEVDGYTTE
+4851 NYTITENEVDGYTTE

-4893 VDNTRPDKIVV
+4893 KDNTRPDKIVV

-4919 KNDNWSYSFKNL
+4919 KNDNWSYSFNNL

-5008 SELDGWKYTFD
+5008 SESDGWKYTFD

-5027 NEKIHYTIEEET
+5027 NEEIHYTIEEKT

-5060 KISISGKKIWKD
+5060 KTSISGKKIWKD

-5102 ANGWEYTF
+5102 ANEWEYTF

-5124 YEITENKVD
+5124 YEITENEVD

-5138 INGYDIIN
+5138 VNGYDILN

-5214 YSISENKVIGYQ
+5214 YSISENKVTGYQ

-5241 IPEEPTNDDKNEE
+5241 IPKEPTNDDKNEE
-5254 KDDDKKEEIQHHGTV
+5254 KDDDKKEEIQHHETV

-5277 SFLTLI
+5277 SSLTLI

>member
-103 NNATYGVTSVD
+103 DNATYGVTSVD

-182 TNRITVSNAKTA
+182 TNRITISNAKTA

-202 SGNKEELAKNFP
+202 SGNKEELAENFP
-214 ISYGISAKVSI
+214 ISYGISAKVNI

-248 SMYILNSDN
+248 SMYILNSNN

-289 GIKLNKKLTYND
+289 GIKLNKKLTDND

-364 TSKKLAD
+364 TSKKLAN

-380 GGPGWYNGFLIEGDE
+380 GGSGWYNGFLIEGDE

-469 LKITNNADF
+469 LKITKNADF

-558 TTDVDGAVIE
+558 TTDVDGTVIE

-578 LDVGESKTYT
+578 LNVGESKTYT

-617 TATTEVFDEITVL
+617 TATTEVFDETTVL

-737 SVIQEASEDKS
+737 TVTQEASEDES

-790 NTLIYENKTQS
+790 NKLIYENKTQS

-820 KISNSSKDDITLNS
+820 KISNSSKDDITLDS
-834 TNGKFTDTIEQ
+834 TNGRFTDTIEQ
-845 LQTITTDRTILI
+845 LQTITTDGTILI

-1026 GIYLDNVYTGYK
+1026 GIYLDNVYTGFK

-1047 NTQVTIDGKNL
+1047 NTQVTVDGKNL
-1058 TVNFTLVDNTKS
+1058 TVNFTLVDNAKS

-1082 QTKLSNMISKMDA
+1082 QTKLNDMISKMDA
-1095 GIDVDAIDL
+1095 GMDVDAIDL
-1104 INSAN
+1104 INNAN
-1109 VKSNNTDSNGQP
+1109 VKSNNTNSDGQP

-1134 DGILYPGIEKDYVG
+1134 DGVLYPGIEKDYVG

-1203 EIYKFNANYLN
+1203 EIYKFDANYLN

-1247 SGYENSNELTWNFN
+1247 SGYEDSNELTWNFN

-1302 DKENIEQGVKTSN
+1302 DRENIEQGVKTSD

-1358 KKDNDGN
+1358 KKDNNGN
-1365 LKNYVQGHQGEI
+1365 LKNYVQGHQGEV

-1384 KNESLVNMKNL
+1384 KNESLVNMKDL

-1441 IDNDKVKITFSDE
+1441 IDNNKVKITFSDE

-1473 IWTNSA
+1473 TWTNSA

-1485 VRFMIDYNKEDNK
+1485 VRFMIDYNKEDNQ

-1563 KEEIVNPGIIKI
+1563 KEETVNPGIIKI
-1575 NKTYKANTG
+1575 NKTYKADTG

-1670 ESGET
+1670 EGGET
-1675 KEVNV
+1675 KEVDV
-1680 IDTALEEY
+1680 TDTALEEY

-1696 KVVKYTGEEVVG
+1696 EVVKYTGEEVVG

-1829 DQFNFEL
+1829 DQFSFEL
-1836 IQTDKDKNEITDN
+1836 TQTDKDKNEITDN

-1868 NLNYD
+1868 DLNYD

-1907 ENKVFVAKTEILE
+1907 ENKVLVAKTEILE

-2022 TETTG
+2022 TETAG
-2027 KVLITNTHAPE
+2027 KVLITNTHTPE
-2038 KTEYSIEKIWSDNNN
+2038 KTEYSVEKIWSDNNN
-2053 QDGKRPTSIQVQL
+2053 QDGKRPTSIQIQL
-2066 KAGDNNIGDPI
+2066 KAGDSNIGDPI
-2077 TLTAGENGIWDADEL
+2077 TLTVGENGIWDADDL
-2092 KYTWTDLPK
+2092 KYTWTNLPK
-2101 YENGVEIKYTAIE
+2101 YEDGVEIKYSAIE
-2114 AIVPSGYNVTYNT
+2114 VTVLSGYNATYNT

-2133 IITNSYIPEQTEYS
+2133 IITNSYTPEQTEYS
-2147 IEKVWVDND
+2147 IEKVWND
-2156 NQDGKRPTTIKV
+2156 SENQDGKRPTTIKL
-2168 QLKANGVIAK
+2168 QLKANGVVIK
-2178 TETLTAGE
+2178 TAELSAGD
-2186 NGIWEESELKYTWN
+2186 NGIWEESELKYTWS

-2219 MNDDYSVNYNNS
+2219 MTDDYSVSYDNS
-2231 TAGKTIITNTHQVE
+2231 TAGKTIVTNTHTTE

-2266 SSIKI
+2266 RSIKI

-2277 ENYGDAVILN
+2277 ENYGDVIILN
-2287 ANEGNLWDA
+2287 ADEGNSWDA
-2296 LNSKYTWSNLPKYKN
+2296 SNSKYTWSNLPKYKN

-2326 GYEATYVENTGKNST
+2326 GYEATYVENTDKNST

-2350 VTKRLVEKIWND
+2350 VTKRSVEKIWND

-2382 IASGNEVSLNES
+2382 IASGNEVSLNGS

-2414 YTVEEVSTIDGYNVS
+2414 YTLEEVSTIDGYNVS

-2477 LKANGE
+2477 LKADGE

-2544 NSYSPETTARAV
+2544 NSYSPETTSRAV

-2566 DGLRPDSIQVKLKA
+2566 DGLRPDSIQVQLKA
-2580 NGTIVENVALNESNN
+2580 NGTVVENVALNESNN

-2632 NNNGIVTS
+2632 NNNGVVTS

-2646 TPEKVTRAVEK
+2646 TPEKVARAVEK
-2657 MWSDNSNQDGKRSKE
+2657 IWSDNSNQDGKRPTS

-2691 DDNRWSYTWND
+2691 DDNSWSYTWND
-2702 LKKFENGKEI
+2702 LNKFENGKEI

-2742 TNKHT
+2742 TNEHT
-2747 PERTKLAVEKEWDD
+2747 PERIKLAVEKEWDD
-2761 NNNQDNKRVREIQVQ
+2761 NNNQDNKRVTEIQVQ

-2791 SGNDWKYVWSDLA
+2791 SGNDWKYVWSDLT
-2804 KYNNGVEQIYTV
+2804 KYINGVEQIYTV

-2839 FTIVNTHKP
+2839 FTIVNTHKT

-2969 IKVQLKV
+2969 VKVQLKV

-3004 NGVKLVYSV
+3004 NGVELVYSV

-3019 EGYTV
+3019 EGYIV
-3024 AYDTNA
+3024 AYDTNTS
-3030 LGKTTITNTH
+3030 GKTTITNTH

-3078 GDGITL
+3078 GDEITL

-3096 LDKYSNGEEIKYTIK
+3096 LDKYSNGEEINYTIK

-3140 VPEVVSK
+3140 IPEVVSK

-3191 YTWSSLEKY
+3191 YTWSGLEKY

-3210 EELNVPEGYTVSYN
+3210 EEINVPEGYTVSYN
-3224 TETEGKTIITNTH
+3224 TETEEKTIITNTH
-3237 EVEKTSYR
+3237 EVEKTSYS

-3370 KGEAITLNED
+3370 KGDLVALNTE
-3380 NNWKYTWSNLP
+3380 NSWKYTWNNLQ

-3425 TNTHTIEETTYS
+3425 TNIHTIEETTYS

-3442 DDNENQDGKRPTSIQ
+3442 HDNENQDGKRPTSIQ

-3631 EETTY
+3631 EDTTY

-3741 ENQDGKRPTSIQ
+3741 ENQDGKRPTSIR

-3769 NEENNWKNTWT
+3769 NAE
-3780 NLPKYENGK
+3780 
-3789 EITYTVEEG
+3789 
-3798 VPEGYTASYDT
+3798 
-3809 ETSGKTTITNTHE
+3809 
-3822 IEQTTYSVEKVW
+3822 
-3834 NDNENQDG
+3834 
-3842 KRPTSIQVQL
+3842 
-3852 KANGNN
+3852 
-3858 KGEAITLN
+3858 
-3866 EENNWKNTWTNL
+3866 
-3878 PKYENGKEIT
+3878 
-3888 YTVEEIVPE
+3888 
-3897 GYTVSYNTETT
+3897 
-3908 GKTVITNTHETEKT
+3908 
-3922 TYSVEKVWNDNDN
+3922 
-3935 QDGKRPTSI
+3935 
-3944 QVQLKANGNNKGEA
+3944 
-3958 ITLNEGNN
+3958 NN

-4101 GKVIITNTHEV
+4101 GKIIITNTHEV

-4138 VQLKANGN
+4138 VQLKADGN
-4146 NIGNEITLNAEN
+4146 NKGEAITLNEEN

-4197 SGKTIITNTHEVEK
+4197 SRKTIITNTHEVEK
-4211 VEYSVEKKWNDN
+4211 VEHSVEKKWNDN

-4389 TEGKTII
+4389 TEEKTII

-4431 KANGSNKGEVITL
+4431 KANGSNKGEVIAL

-4558 GKEITYSVE
+4558 GKEITYSVK

-4574 IASYN
+4574 TASYN
-4579 TETTGK
+4579 TEATGK
-4585 TVITNTHEIEKI
+4585 TVITNAHEIEKI
-4597 SYSVEKVW
+4597 TYSVEKVW

-4611 DGKRLDSVKVQ
+4611 DGKRPTNIQVQ
-4622 LKANGN
+4622 LKANEN
-4628 NIGEVIILNVNN
+4628 NIGEIITLNAEN
-4640 NWKNTWTN
+4640 NWKNTWSN
-4648 LPKYEDGKEITYS
+4648 LQKYENGKEIIYS
-4661 VEEVSVPNDYE
+4661 VEEVSVPKDYE

-4677 NSEGKTVI
+4677 ETIGKTII
-4685 TNTHKPEKISYRVEK
+4685 TNTHKPEKISYSVEK

-4732 LNAENTWKNTWN
+4732 LDSKNNWKNTWN
-4744 DLPKYENGVE
+4744 DLSKYENGVE

-5008 SELDGWKYTFD
+5008 SESDGWKYTFD
-5019 NLEKYNDK
+5019 NLEKYNNK
-5027 NEKIHYTIEEET
+5027 NEEIHYTIEEKA

-5050 NITNKYSGKV
+5050 NITNKYSGKI
-5060 KISISGKKIWKD
+5060 KTSISGKKIWKD

-5102 ANGWEYTF
+5102 ANEWEYTF

-5146 TYKAVTS
+5146 TYKAITS

-5191 EEDNWEYSFDN
+5191 EEGNWEYSFDN

-5254 KDDDKKEEIQHHGTV
+5254 KDDKKEEIQHHETV

>member
-103 NNATYGVTSVD
+103 DNATYGVTSVD

-202 SGNKEELAKNFP
+202 SGNKEELAENFP
-214 ISYGISAKVSI
+214 ISYGISAKVNI

-248 SMYILNSDN
+248 SMYILNSNN

-289 GIKLNKKLTYND
+289 GIKLNKKLTDND

-364 TSKKLAD
+364 TSKKLAN

-588 ITGKVKEGTT
+588 ITGKVKDGAT

-617 TATTEVFDEITVL
+617 TATTEVFDETTVL
-630 NNTNISKIA
+630 NNTDISKIA

-664 IADITGGKIVT
+664 ISDITGGKIVT

-722 NEFEANAEVNLYIPC
+722 NEFETNAEVNLYIPC
-737 SVIQEASEDKS
+737 SVTQEASEDES

-790 NTLIYENKTQS
+790 NKLIYENKTQS

-820 KISNSSKDDITLNS
+820 KISNSSKDDITLDS
-834 TNGKFTDTIEQ
+834 TNGRFTDTIEQ
-845 LQTITTDRTILI
+845 LQTITTDGTILI

-1026 GIYLDNVYTGYK
+1026 GIYLDNVYTGFK

-1047 NTQVTIDGKNL
+1047 NTQVTVDGKNL
-1058 TVNFTLVDNTKS
+1058 TVNFTLVDNAKS

-1082 QTKLSNMISKMDA
+1082 QTKLNDMISKMDA
-1095 GIDVDAIDL
+1095 GMDVDAIDL
-1104 INSAN
+1104 INNAN
-1109 VKSNNTDSNGQP
+1109 VKSNNTDSDGQP

-1134 DGILYPGIEKDYVG
+1134 DGVLYPGIEKDYVG

-1203 EIYKFNANYLN
+1203 EIYKFDANYLN

-1247 SGYENSNELTWNFN
+1247 SGYEDSNELTWNFN

-1297 TSSKF
+1297 TSSEF
-1302 DKENIEQGVKTSN
+1302 DRENIEQGVKTSD

-1338 YDPSL
+1338 YDPDL
-1343 YNADYKQPEKDTGIS
+1343 YDADYEQPKKDTGIS
-1358 KKDNDGN
+1358 KKDDDGN
-1365 LKNYVQGHQGEI
+1365 LKNYVQGHQGEV

-1473 IWTNSA
+1473 TWTNSA

-1485 VRFMIDYNKEDNK
+1485 VRFMIDYNKEDNQ

-1563 KEEIVNPGIIKI
+1563 KEETVNPGIIKI
-1575 NKTYKANTG
+1575 NKTYKADTG

-1670 ESGET
+1670 EGGET
-1675 KEVNV
+1675 KEVDV
-1680 IDTALEEY
+1680 TDTALEEY

-1696 KVVKYTGEEVVG
+1696 EVVKYTGEEVVG

-1829 DQFNFEL
+1829 DQFSFEL
-1836 IQTDKDKNEITDN
+1836 TQTDKDKNEITDN

-1868 NLNYD
+1868 DLNYD

-1883 EVTGED
+1883 EVIGED

-1907 ENKVFVAKTEILE
+1907 ENKALVAKTKILE

-2022 TETTG
+2022 TETAR
-2027 KVLITNTHAPE
+2027 KVLITNTHTPE
-2038 KTEYSIEKIWSDNNN
+2038 KTKYSVEKIWSDNNN
-2053 QDGKRPTSIQVQL
+2053 QDGKRPTSIQIQL
-2066 KAGDNNIGDPI
+2066 KAGDSNIGDPI
-2077 TLTAGENGIWDADEL
+2077 TLTVGENGIWDADDL
-2092 KYTWTDLPK
+2092 KYTWTNLPK
-2101 YENGVEIKYTAIE
+2101 YEDGVEIKYSAIE
-2114 AIVPSGYNVTYNT
+2114 VTVPSGYNATYNT

-2133 IITNSYIPEQTEYS
+2133 IITNSYTPEQTEYS
-2147 IEKVWVDND
+2147 IEKVWND
-2156 NQDGKRPTTIKV
+2156 SENQDGKRPTTIKL
-2168 QLKANGVIAK
+2168 QLKANGVVIK
-2178 TETLTAGE
+2178 TAELSAGD
-2186 NGIWEESELKYTWN
+2186 NGIWEESELKYTWS

-2219 MNDDYSVNYNNS
+2219 MTDDYSVSYDNS
-2231 TAGKTIITNTHQVE
+2231 TAGKTIVTNTHTTE

-2266 SSIKI
+2266 RSIKI

-2277 ENYGDAVILN
+2277 ENYGDVIILN
-2287 ANEGNLWDA
+2287 ADEGNSWDA
-2296 LNSKYTWSNLPKYKN
+2296 SNSKYTWSNLPKYKN

-2326 GYEATYVENTGKNST
+2326 GYEATYVENTDKNST

-2350 VTKRLVEKIWND
+2350 VTKRSVEKIWND

-2382 IASGNEVSLNES
+2382 IASGNEVSLNGS
-2394 NNWKYTWENLPE
+2394 NNWKYTWDNLPE

-2429 YNSITKD
+2429 YNSITKN

-2477 LKANGE
+2477 LKADGE

-2544 NSYSPETTARAV
+2544 NSYSPETTSRAV

-2580 NGTIVENVALNESNN
+2580 NGTVVENVALNESNN

-2646 TPEKVTRAVEK
+2646 TPEKVARAVEK
-2657 MWSDNSNQDGKRSKE
+2657 IWSDNSNQDGKRPTS

-2691 DDNRWSYTWND
+2691 DDNSWSYTWND
-2702 LKKFENGKEI
+2702 LNKFENGKEI

-2742 TNKHT
+2742 TNEHT
-2747 PERTKLAVEKEWDD
+2747 PERIKLAVEKEWDD
-2761 NNNQDNKRVREIQVQ
+2761 NNNQDNKRVTEIQVQ

-3004 NGVKLVYSV
+3004 SGVELVYSV

-3024 AYDTNA
+3024 AYDANTA
-3030 LGKTTITNTH
+3030 GKTTITNTH
-3040 EIEKTERAVEK
+3040 EIEKTERSVEK

-3060 GKQPESIQVQ
+3060 GKQPENIQVQ

-3078 GDGITL
+3078 GDEITL

-3096 LDKYSNGEEIKYTIK
+3096 LDKYSNGEEINYTIK

-3140 VPEVVSK
+3140 IPEVVSK

-3191 YTWSSLEKY
+3191 YTWSGLEKY

-3210 EELNVPEGYTVSYN
+3210 EEVNVPEGYTVSYN

-3237 EVEKTSYR
+3237 EVEKTSYS

-3277 VITLNV
+3277 IITLNV
-3283 DNELKYTWNDLP
+3283 DNEWKYTWNDLP
-3295 KYENGKEIV
+3295 KYENGKEIT

-3328 ITNTHTPEETTY
+3328 ITNTHTPEETIY
-3340 SVEKVWNDNE
+3340 SVEKVWSDNE

-3370 KGEAITLNED
+3370 KGDLVALNTE
-3380 NNWKYTWSNLP
+3380 NGWKYTWSNLP

-3418 TTGKTII
+3418 ATGKTII

-3442 DDNENQDGKRPTSIQ
+3442 NDNENQDGKRPTSIQ

-3729 TSYSVE
+3729 T
-3735 KVWNDN
+3735 
-3741 ENQDGKRPTSIQ
+3741 
-3753 VQLKAN
+3753 
-3759 GNNKGEAITL
+3759 
-3769 NEENNWKNTWT
+3769 
-3780 NLPKYENGK
+3780 
-3789 EITYTVEEG
+3789 
-3798 VPEGYTASYDT
+3798 
-3809 ETSGKTTITNTHE
+3809 
-3822 IEQTTYSVEKVW
+3822 TYSVEKVW
-3834 NDNENQDG
+3834 NDNE
-3842 KRPTSIQVQL
+3842 
-3852 KANGNN
+3852 
-3858 KGEAITLN
+3858 
-3866 EENNWKNTWTNL
+3866 
-3878 PKYENGKEIT
+3878 
-3888 YTVEEIVPE
+3888 
-3897 GYTVSYNTETT
+3897 
-3908 GKTVITNTHETEKT
+3908 
-3922 TYSVEKVWNDNDN
+3922 N

-4031 QDGKRPESI
+4031 QDEKRPESI

-4101 GKVIITNTHEV
+4101 GKIIITNTHEV

-4131 KRPGSIQ
+4131 KRPESIQ

-4274 YTVEEVVPEGYTAS
+4274 YTVEEVVPEGYAAS
-4288 YNTETEGKTIITNT
+4288 YNT
-4302 HTPEE
+4302 
-4307 TTYNVEKV
+4307 
-4315 WNDNNNQDGKR
+4315 
-4326 PTSIQVQL
+4326 
-4334 KVNGNNKGEAIT
+4334 
-4346 LNEDNNWKNTWSNL
+4346 
-4360 PKFENGGEIKYTV
+4360 
-4373 EEVNVPKDYT
+4373 
-4383 ESYNTN
+4383 
-4389 TEGKTII
+4389 
-4396 TNTHQIEETTYS
+4396 
-4408 VEKVWNDNN
+4408 
-4417 NQDGKRPTSIQVQL
+4417 
-4431 KANGSNKGEVITL
+4431 
-4444 SSNNNWKNTW
+4444 SSK
-4454 TNLPKYEN
+4454 
-4462 GKEIKYTVEEV
+4462 
-4473 VPEGYT
+4473 
-4479 ASYNTE
+4479 
-4485 TEGKTIITNTYETEK
+4485 GKTIITNTYETEK
-4500 TTYSVEKVWNDNNDQ
+4500 TTYSVEKVWNDGENQ

-4545 WKNTWTDLPKYEN
+4545 WRNTWTDLPKYES

-4574 IASYN
+4574 TVSYN

-4611 DGKRLDSVKVQ
+4611 DGKRLDSIKVQ

-4628 NIGEVIILNVNN
+4628 NIGEVITLNVKN

-4843 YDEQNNVI
+4843 YDEQNNII
-4851 NYTITEDEVDGYTTE
+4851 NYTITENEVDGYTTE

-4893 VDNTRPDKIVV
+4893 KDNTRPDKIVV

-4919 KNDNWSYSFKNL
+4919 KNDNWSYSFNNL

-4984 DKTRPDKIT
+4984 DNTRPDKIT

-5008 SELDGWKYTFD
+5008 SESDGWKYTFD

-5027 NEKIHYTIEEET
+5027 NEEIHYTIEEKT

-5060 KISISGKKIWKD
+5060 KTSISGKKIWKD

-5102 ANGWEYTF
+5102 ANEWEYTF

-5138 INGYDIIN
+5138 VNGYDILN

-5214 YSISENKVIGYQ
+5214 YSISENKVTGYQ

-5241 IPEEPTNDDKNEE
+5241 IPKEPTNDDKNEE
-5254 KDDDKKEEIQHHGTV
+5254 KDDDKKEEIQHHETV